1 MLRKELQKKM
11 QAVAMAAVVTLTTV
25 GAPATTFAGELP
37 EEVTAEDF
45 SDAGE
50 AVTEE
55 VTGDDFSDGEAVA
68 EQSSADENGVVEDVP
83 AVQAEESSE
92 GSTEDEQAKAQAYL
106 KENFI
111 DGSNKIITSGGTGV
125 TKSEDGLTYNV
136 ALTIPTSGYA
146 IRSMRLKYV
155 NTVYKTG
162 WYIDKDNPYV
172 GYKAPATNGS
182 RSITRPTAE
191 QGPYSFTAT
200 LKLFALDTDTTAI
213 NDGTATALATQNF
226 TIVLAPEKR
235 NYTVNIKPVNA
246 KTGEAIEGA
255 TVDIQKDWNSLTPGE
270 DGSYTLVEGSE
281 YTLTVTADGYDKYTQ
296 TFIPSASGDMEVKLS
311 PIVYRNTTFAVT
323 GNDGATITDADI
335 TVKEGWYTTLRPQE
349 DGSYKLQAGKEYK
362 YTITKDGY
370 KEASGSFTVPDEAG
384 DYTFPVT
391 LESNINPADQSAV
404 DAVKKAFDAE
414 FGTLRPVYGT
424 DSNIADM
431 VLAKVK
437 KYNLDVDVSN
447 VKVSLATSEDTDY
460 IGTDGTIHYV
470 KSDLN
475 SMGVYSKSLD
485 CTFKFTCNNAS
496 AVSESR
502 RVTVSWDQEYFRGK
516 MQAEADQLTW
526 DSIKG
531 NNASQEEVTS
541 DLTLPGCM
549 GTSMRNIWST
559 VTWESSDPEVISIQN
574 PSIDSPIYPRTGKIN
589 PKTEDTEVTLTAT
602 FKAND
607 TLLNEYIEKAD
618 SFGTI
623 TKTFEVTVKGSGSQA
638 PTEEELKA
646 ILDKYYTADQLKDF
660 TTQTQLDTAN
670 CTGDIQLP
678 RYTRIKDENG
688 EYVFNNKEIT
698 VTSSDANL
706 MKINGYRAAVD
717 LFAYDKDTTA
727 NLIVTFTREG
737 VTATK
742 EIPITVSVKDINEKL
757 DTEIAMMDYA
767 KAHYFDGI
775 KGDNADVDSITTNL
789 HAFQEMYLDN
799 EGKAVWVYT
808 ADDKTGAG
816 IITDDYFDDPWI
828 MEGQGYN
835 HFKSSNNAVIQ
846 HENLVVNRP
855 ESNTQITISSLL
867 SSEKYGQFAKD
878 HPDNAKLQK
887 LYKQEASV
895 TVTVKGTK
903 AESEALKAKIQEA
916 NTLLESITEGT
927 EAGQYPEGTKK
938 ALTEAIAAAQAVSDN
953 AEATEAQQTEA
964 ITALTEA
971 MKDCQDSR
979 IPQSAD
985 VTVIAATEANTSGK
999 TQALTV
1005 KATDAALYG
1014 YTKPESVQAE
1024 VTVLDALADLH
1035 AAMYGDAFKAA
1046 PEDYLV
1052 VSEQGWIN
1060 KVFGVTTASVGF
1072 FVNNKMPISADTG
1085 YGSTCNEAVLQS
1097 GDILNVVLYHDT
1109 TGWSDKYLY
1118 FDGIASDIMAKKD
1131 FTLNVKGFTAAWG
1144 DESVAQKDIT
1154 VELRDSEGK
1163 AAATGTTDEN
1173 GNVTLNVPA
1182 EGTYTAVITKTPYE
1196 YYIPVD
1202 AQIVAKAHEH
1212 SYTTWKKVSDAT
1224 VFAPEKQEST
1234 CDFCGEKTT
1243 KDGGKKLDPTVK
1255 LSKTTVALTL
1265 KQSETVKVSGLAKG
1279 DSVKGWTSSDK
1290 SIATVDKNGKITAT
1304 TKEGKATIT
1313 VTLASG
1319 KKAQIA
1325 VTVKET
1331 KHVYTKWTKVSSAT
1345 VFAPE
1350 KRQSTCNLCGR
1361 KITREFG
1368 TKLTPTVKLT
1378 KTTLTLKTKQSV
1390 TVKASGLA
1398 RGDSV
1403 KKWTSSNK
1411 SIATVDKNGKITA
1424 TAKEGKAT
1432 ITVTL
1437 ASGKTAKV
1445 AVTVKLIRTTKLT
1458 NVPKTLSITA
1468 GKKYTLKPVVTPS
1481 NSQEKVTYKSSNT
1494 KIATVSSQGAVT
1506 AVKAGSATITVQ
1518 SGKQK
1523 ATVKVT
1529 VKKAPALKSIKNVP
1543 GSKTIANGKTYTL
1556 KPQLY
1561 PSGAI
1566 AKITYTTSNKNVATV
1581 DSKGKIT
1588 AKKKGT
1594 AVITVK
1600 AGKFTAKCKVTVK

>member
-37 EEVTAEDF
+37 GELTAEAF
-45 SDAGE
+45 SDNGE

-55 VTGDDFSDGEAVA
+55 GTEDDFSDGETATG
-68 EQSSADENGVVEDVP
+68 QSSTGENEVVDVP
-83 AVQAEESSE
+83 AAQAEESSE

-191 QGPYSFTAT
+191 QGPYTFTAT

-213 NDGTATALATQNF
+213 NDGTATALATQDF
-226 TIVLAPEKR
+226 TIVLAPEKK

-255 TVDIQKDWNSLTPGE
+255 TVDIQKDWSSLTPAD

-281 YTLTVTADGYDKYTQ
+281 YTLTVTANGYDKYTQ
-296 TFIPSASGDMEVKLS
+296 TILPSASGDIEVKLS

-391 LESNINPADQSAV
+391 LQSNIDPADQAAV

-559 VTWESSDPEVISIQN
+559 VTWESSDPDVISIQN

-607 TLLNEYIEKAD
+607 ILLNEYIEKAD

-623 TKTFEVTVKGSGSQA
+623 TKTFKVTVKGSGSQA

-717 LFAYDKDTTA
+717 LFTYDKDTTA

-757 DTEIAMMDYA
+757 DAEIAMMDYA

-775 KGDNADVDSITTNL
+775 KGDNADADSITTNL

-799 EGKAVWVYT
+799 EGKAVWVYN

-816 IITDDYFDDPWI
+816 IITDDYFDNPWI

-878 HPDNAKLQK
+878 HLDNAKLQK

-903 AESEALKAKIQEA
+903 AEGEALKAKIQEA

-927 EAGQYPEGTKK
+927 EAGQYPEGTKD
-938 ALTEAIAAAQAVSDN
+938 ALSEAIKAAQAVSDN

-964 ITALTEA
+964 ITALAKA

-985 VTVIAATEANTSGK
+985 VTVIAGTEANTAGK

-1014 YTKPESVQAE
+1014 YVKPEKVQAE

-1052 VSEQGWIN
+1052 VNESGWIS
-1060 KVFGVTTASVGF
+1060 KAFGVTTANVSF
-1072 FVNNKMPISADTG
+1072 FVNNKMPLGDSG
-1085 YGSTCNEAVLQS
+1085 YGSMCNEAVLNS
-1097 GDILNVVLYHDT
+1097 GDVLNVFFYNDT
-1109 TGWSDKYLY
+1109 AGYSDEYLY
-1118 FDGIASDIMAKKD
+1118 FDSIACDIMVKKD
-1131 FTLNVKGFTAAWG
+1131 FILNVKGFKAAWG
-1144 DESVAQKDIT
+1144 EEASAQKDIT

-1163 AAATGTTDEN
+1163 TVATGTTDEN
-1173 GNVTLNVPA
+1173 GNVTLNAPA
-1182 EGTYTAVITKTPYE
+1182 EGTYTAAIVKTPYE

-1202 AQIVAKAHEH
+1202 AKVVAKAHEH
-1212 SYTTWKKVSDAT
+1212 SYTTWKKVSSAT

-1243 KDGGKKLDPTVK
+1243 KTVGEKLTPTVK
-1255 LSKTTVALTL
+1255 LTATKLALKT
-1265 KQSETVKVSGLAKG
+1265 KQSVTVRATGLAKG
-1279 DSVKGWTSSDK
+1279 DYVKSWTSSKK
-1290 SIATVDKNGKITAT
+1290 SVATVDKNGKITAT
-1304 TKEGKATIT
+1304 SKEGT
-1313 VTLASG
+1313 
-1319 KKAQIA
+1319 A
-1325 VTVKET
+1325 V
-1331 KHVYTKWTKVSSAT
+1331 
-1345 VFAPE
+1345 
-1350 KRQSTCNLCGR
+1350 
-1361 KITREFG
+1361 
-1368 TKLTPTVKLT
+1368 
-1378 KTTLTLKTKQSV
+1378 
-1390 TVKASGLA
+1390 
-1398 RGDSV
+1398 
-1403 KKWTSSNK
+1403 
-1411 SIATVDKNGKITA
+1411 
-1424 TAKEGKAT
+1424 

-1445 AVTVKLIRTTKLT
+1445 TVTVKMIRTTKLT
-1458 NVPKTLSITA
+1458 KVPKTLSLTT

-1494 KIATVSSQGAVT
+1494 KIATVSSTGVIT
-1506 AVKAGSATITVQ
+1506 AKKVGKVTITVQ

-1523 ATVKVT
+1523 ATVTLT
-1529 VKKAPALKSIKNVP
+1529 VKKAPALKAIKNVP
-1543 GSKTIANGKTYTL
+1543 TKKTITKGKTYTL

-1566 AKITYTTSNKNVATV
+1566 AKITYTTSNKSIATV

>member
-37 EEVTAEDF
+37 GELTAEAF
-45 SDAGE
+45 SDNGE

-55 VTGDDFSDGEAVA
+55 VTEDDFSDGETAA
-68 EQSSADENGVVEDVP
+68 GQSSAGENEVVDVP
-83 AVQAEESSE
+83 AAQAEESSE

-191 QGPYSFTAT
+191 QGPYTFTAT

-213 NDGTATALATQNF
+213 NDGTATALATQDF
-226 TIVLAPEKR
+226 TIVLAPEKK

-255 TVDIQKDWNSLTPGE
+255 TVDIQKDWSSLTPAD

-296 TFIPSASGDMEVKLS
+296 TILPSASGDIEVKLS

-391 LESNINPADQSAV
+391 LQSNIDPADQAAV

-559 VTWESSDPEVISIQN
+559 VTWESSDPDVISIQN
-574 PSIDSPIYPRTGKIN
+574 PSIDSPIYPRTGKIS

-602 FKAND
+602 FRAND
-607 TLLNEYIEKAD
+607 ILLNEYIEKAD

-623 TKTFEVTVKGSGSQA
+623 TKTFKVTVKGSGSQA

-717 LFAYDKDTTA
+717 LFTYDKDTTA

-757 DTEIAMMDYA
+757 DAEIAMMDYA

-775 KGDNADVDSITTNL
+775 KGDNADADSITTNL

-799 EGKAVWVYT
+799 EGKAVWVYN

-878 HPDNAKLQK
+878 HLDNAKLQK

-903 AESEALKAKIQEA
+903 AEGEALKAKIQEA

-927 EAGQYPEGTKK
+927 EAGQYPEGTKD
-938 ALTEAIAAAQAVSDN
+938 ALSEAIKAAQAVSDN

-964 ITALTEA
+964 ITALAKA

-985 VTVIAATEANTSGK
+985 VTVIAGTEANTAGK

-1014 YTKPESVQAE
+1014 YVKPEKVQAE

-1052 VSEQGWIN
+1052 VNESGWIS
-1060 KVFGVTTASVGF
+1060 KAFGVTTANVSF
-1072 FVNNKMPISADTG
+1072 FVNNKMPLGDSG
-1085 YGSTCNEAVLQS
+1085 YGSMCNEAVLNS
-1097 GDILNVVLYHDT
+1097 GDVLNVFFYNDT
-1109 TGWSDKYLY
+1109 AGYSDEYLY
-1118 FDGIASDIMAKKD
+1118 FDSIACDIMAKKD
-1131 FTLNVKGFTAAWG
+1131 FILNVKGFKAAWG
-1144 DESVAQKDIT
+1144 EEASAQKDIT

-1163 AAATGTTDEN
+1163 TVATGTTDEN
-1173 GNVTLNVPA
+1173 GNVTLNAPA
-1182 EGTYTAVITKTPYE
+1182 EGTYTAAIVKTPYE

-1202 AQIVAKAHEH
+1202 AKVVAKAHEH
-1212 SYTTWKKVSDAT
+1212 SYTTWKKVSSAT

-1243 KDGGKKLDPTVK
+1243 KTVGEKLTPTVK
-1255 LSKTTVALTL
+1255 LTATKLALKT
-1265 KQSETVKVSGLAKG
+1265 KQSVTVRATGLAKG
-1279 DSVKGWTSSDK
+1279 DYVKSWTSSKK
-1290 SIATVDKNGKITAT
+1290 SVATVDKNGKITAT
-1304 TKEGKATIT
+1304 SKEGT
-1313 VTLASG
+1313 
-1319 KKAQIA
+1319 A
-1325 VTVKET
+1325 V
-1331 KHVYTKWTKVSSAT
+1331 
-1345 VFAPE
+1345 
-1350 KRQSTCNLCGR
+1350 
-1361 KITREFG
+1361 
-1368 TKLTPTVKLT
+1368 
-1378 KTTLTLKTKQSV
+1378 
-1390 TVKASGLA
+1390 
-1398 RGDSV
+1398 
-1403 KKWTSSNK
+1403 
-1411 SIATVDKNGKITA
+1411 
-1424 TAKEGKAT
+1424 

-1445 AVTVKLIRTTKLT
+1445 TVTVKMIRTTKLT
-1458 NVPKTLSITA
+1458 KVPKTLSLTT

-1494 KIATVSSQGAVT
+1494 KIATVSSTGVIT
-1506 AVKAGSATITVQ
+1506 AKKVGKVTITVQ

-1523 ATVKVT
+1523 ATVTLT
-1529 VKKAPALKSIKNVP
+1529 VKKAPALKAIKNVP
-1543 GSKTIANGKTYTL
+1543 PKKTITKGKTYTL

-1566 AKITYTTSNKNVATV
+1566 AKITYTSSNKSVATV

>member
-37 EEVTAEDF
+37 GELTAEAF
-45 SDAGE
+45 SDNGE

-55 VTGDDFSDGEAVA
+55 VTEDDFSDGETAA
-68 EQSSADENGVVEDVP
+68 GQSSAGENEVVDVP
-83 AVQAEESSE
+83 AAQAEESSE

-191 QGPYSFTAT
+191 QGPYTFTAT

-213 NDGTATALATQNF
+213 NDGTATALATQDF
-226 TIVLAPEKR
+226 TIVLAPEKK

-246 KTGEAIEGA
+246 KTEEAIEGA
-255 TVDIQKDWNSLTPGE
+255 TVDIQKDWSSLTPAD

-296 TFIPSASGDMEVKLS
+296 TILPSASGDIEVKLS

-391 LESNINPADQSAV
+391 LQSNIDPADQAAV

-414 FGTLRPVYGT
+414 FGTLRPIYGT

-559 VTWESSDPEVISIQN
+559 VTWESSDPDVISIQN

-602 FKAND
+602 FRAND
-607 TLLNEYIEKAD
+607 ILLNEYIEKAD

-623 TKTFEVTVKGSGSQA
+623 TKTFKVTVKGSGSQA

-717 LFAYDKDTTA
+717 LFTYDKDTTA

-757 DTEIAMMDYA
+757 DAEIAMMDYA

-775 KGDNADVDSITTNL
+775 KGDNADADSITTNL

-799 EGKAVWVYT
+799 EGKAVWVYN

-878 HPDNAKLQK
+878 HLDNAKLQK

-903 AESEALKAKIQEA
+903 AEGEALKAKIQEA

-927 EAGQYPEGTKK
+927 EAGQYPEGTKD
-938 ALTEAIAAAQAVSDN
+938 ALSEAIKAAQAVSDN

-964 ITALTEA
+964 ITALAKA

-985 VTVIAATEANTSGK
+985 VTVIAGTEANTAGK

-1014 YTKPESVQAE
+1014 YVKPEKVQAE

-1052 VSEQGWIN
+1052 VNESGLIS
-1060 KVFGVTTASVGF
+1060 KAFGVTTANVSF
-1072 FVNNKMPISADTG
+1072 FVNNKMPLGDSG
-1085 YGSTCNEAVLQS
+1085 YGSMCNEAVLNS
-1097 GDILNVVLYHDT
+1097 GDVLNVFFYNDT
-1109 TGWSDKYLY
+1109 AGYSDEYLY
-1118 FDGIASDIMAKKD
+1118 FDSIACDIMAKKD
-1131 FTLNVKGFTAAWG
+1131 FILNVKGFKAAWG
-1144 DESVAQKDIT
+1144 EEASAQKDIT

-1163 AAATGTTDEN
+1163 TVATGTTDEN
-1173 GNVTLNVPA
+1173 GNVTLNAPA
-1182 EGTYTAVITKTPYE
+1182 EGTYTAAIVKTPYE

-1202 AQIVAKAHEH
+1202 AKVVAKAHEH
-1212 SYTTWKKVSDAT
+1212 SYTTWKKVSSAT

-1243 KDGGKKLDPTVK
+1243 KTVGEKLTPTVK
-1255 LSKTTVALTL
+1255 LTATKLALKT
-1265 KQSETVKVSGLAKG
+1265 KQSVTVRATGLAKG
-1279 DSVKGWTSSDK
+1279 DYVKSWTSSKK
-1290 SIATVDKNGKITAT
+1290 SVATVDKNGKITAT
-1304 TKEGKATIT
+1304 SKEGTAVIT
-1313 VTLASG
+1313 VTLAS
-1319 KKAQIA
+1319 K
-1325 VTVKET
+1325 
-1331 KHVYTKWTKVSSAT
+1331 
-1345 VFAPE
+1345 
-1350 KRQSTCNLCGR
+1350 
-1361 KITREFG
+1361 
-1368 TKLTPTVKLT
+1368 
-1378 KTTLTLKTKQSV
+1378 
-1390 TVKASGLA
+1390 
-1398 RGDSV
+1398 
-1403 KKWTSSNK
+1403 
-1411 SIATVDKNGKITA
+1411 
-1424 TAKEGKAT
+1424 
-1432 ITVTL
+1432 
-1437 ASGKTAKV
+1437 KTAKV
-1445 AVTVKLIRTTKLT
+1445 TVTVKMIRTTKLT
-1458 NVPKTLSITA
+1458 KVPKTLSLTT

-1494 KIATVSSQGAVT
+1494 KIATVSSTGVIT
-1506 AVKAGSATITVQ
+1506 AKKVGKVTITVQ

-1523 ATVKVT
+1523 ATVTLT
-1529 VKKAPALKSIKNVP
+1529 VKKAPALKAIKNVP
-1543 GSKTIANGKTYTL
+1543 TKKTITKGKTYTL

-1566 AKITYTTSNKNVATV
+1566 AKITYTSSNKSVATV

>member
-37 EEVTAEDF
+37 GELTAEAF
-45 SDAGE
+45 SDNGE

-55 VTGDDFSDGEAVA
+55 VTEDDFSDGETAA
-68 EQSSADENGVVEDVP
+68 GQSSAGENEVVDVP
-83 AVQAEESSE
+83 AAQAEESSE

-191 QGPYSFTAT
+191 QGPYTFTAT

-213 NDGTATALATQNF
+213 NDGTVTALATQDF
-226 TIVLAPEKR
+226 TIVLAPEKK

-255 TVDIQKDWNSLTPGE
+255 TVDIQKDWSSLTPAD

-296 TFIPSASGDMEVKLS
+296 TILPSASGDIEVKLS

-370 KEASGSFTVPDEAG
+370 KEASRSFTVPDEAG

-391 LESNINPADQSAV
+391 LQSNIDPADQAAV

-414 FGTLRPVYGT
+414 FGTLRPIYGT

-559 VTWESSDPEVISIQN
+559 VTWESSDPDVISIQN

-602 FKAND
+602 FRAND
-607 TLLNEYIEKAD
+607 ILLNEYIEKAD

-623 TKTFEVTVKGSGSQA
+623 TKTFKVTVKGSGSQA

-717 LFAYDKDTTA
+717 LFTYDKDTTA

-757 DTEIAMMDYA
+757 DAEIAMMDYA

-775 KGDNADVDSITTNL
+775 KGDNADADSITTNL

-799 EGKAVWVYT
+799 EGKAVWVYN

-878 HPDNAKLQK
+878 HLDNAKLQK

-903 AESEALKAKIQEA
+903 AEGEALKAKIQEA

-927 EAGQYPEGTKK
+927 EAGQYPEGTKD
-938 ALTEAIAAAQAVSDN
+938 ALSEAIKAAQAVSDN

-964 ITALTEA
+964 ITALAKA

-985 VTVIAATEANTSGK
+985 VTVIAGTEANTAGK

-1014 YTKPESVQAE
+1014 YVKPEKVQAE

-1052 VSEQGWIN
+1052 VNESGLIS
-1060 KVFGVTTASVGF
+1060 KAFGVTTANVSF
-1072 FVNNKMPISADTG
+1072 FVNNKMPLGDSG
-1085 YGSTCNEAVLQS
+1085 YGSMCNEAVLNS
-1097 GDILNVVLYHDT
+1097 GDVLNVFFYNDT
-1109 TGWSDKYLY
+1109 AGYSDEYLY
-1118 FDGIASDIMAKKD
+1118 FDSIACDIMAKKD
-1131 FTLNVKGFTAAWG
+1131 FILNVKGFKAAWG
-1144 DESVAQKDIT
+1144 EEASAQKDIT

-1163 AAATGTTDEN
+1163 TVATGTTDEN
-1173 GNVTLNVPA
+1173 GNVTLNAPA
-1182 EGTYTAVITKTPYE
+1182 EGTYTAAIVKTPYE

-1202 AQIVAKAHEH
+1202 AKVVAKAHEH
-1212 SYTTWKKVSDAT
+1212 SYTTWKKVSSAT

-1243 KDGGKKLDPTVK
+1243 KTVGEKLTPTVK
-1255 LSKTTVALTL
+1255 LTATKLALKT
-1265 KQSETVKVSGLAKG
+1265 KQSVTVRATGLAKG
-1279 DSVKGWTSSDK
+1279 DYVKSWTSSKK
-1290 SIATVDKNGKITAT
+1290 SVATVDKNGKITAT
-1304 TKEGKATIT
+1304 SKEGTAVIT
-1313 VTLASG
+1313 VTLAS
-1319 KKAQIA
+1319 K
-1325 VTVKET
+1325 
-1331 KHVYTKWTKVSSAT
+1331 
-1345 VFAPE
+1345 
-1350 KRQSTCNLCGR
+1350 
-1361 KITREFG
+1361 
-1368 TKLTPTVKLT
+1368 
-1378 KTTLTLKTKQSV
+1378 
-1390 TVKASGLA
+1390 
-1398 RGDSV
+1398 
-1403 KKWTSSNK
+1403 
-1411 SIATVDKNGKITA
+1411 
-1424 TAKEGKAT
+1424 
-1432 ITVTL
+1432 
-1437 ASGKTAKV
+1437 KTAKV
-1445 AVTVKLIRTTKLT
+1445 TVTVKMIRTTKLT
-1458 NVPKTLSITA
+1458 KVPKTLSLTT

-1494 KIATVSSQGAVT
+1494 KIATVSSTGVIT
-1506 AVKAGSATITVQ
+1506 AKKVGKVTITVQ

-1523 ATVKVT
+1523 ATVTLT
-1529 VKKAPALKSIKNVP
+1529 VKKAPALKAIKNVP
-1543 GSKTIANGKTYTL
+1543 TKKTITKGKTYTL

-1566 AKITYTTSNKNVATV
+1566 AKITYTTSNKSIATV

>member
-37 EEVTAEDF
+37 GELTAEAF
-45 SDAGE
+45 SDNGE

-55 VTGDDFSDGEAVA
+55 VTEDDFSDGETAA
-68 EQSSADENGVVEDVP
+68 GQSSAGENEVVDVP
-83 AVQAEESSE
+83 AAQAEESSE

-191 QGPYSFTAT
+191 QGPYTFTAT

-213 NDGTATALATQNF
+213 NDGTATALATQDF
-226 TIVLAPEKR
+226 TIVLAPEKK

-255 TVDIQKDWNSLTPGE
+255 TVDIQKDWSSLTPAD

-296 TFIPSASGDMEVKLS
+296 TILPSASGDIEVKLS

-370 KEASGSFTVPDEAG
+370 KEASRSFTVPDEAG

-391 LESNINPADQSAV
+391 LQSNIDPADQAAV

-414 FGTLRPVYGT
+414 FGTLRPIYGT

-559 VTWESSDPEVISIQN
+559 VTWESSDPDVISIQN

-602 FKAND
+602 FRAND
-607 TLLNEYIEKAD
+607 ILLNEYIEKAD

-623 TKTFEVTVKGSGSQA
+623 TKTFKVTVKGSGSQA

-717 LFAYDKDTTA
+717 LFTYDKDTTA

-757 DTEIAMMDYA
+757 DAEIAMMDYA

-775 KGDNADVDSITTNL
+775 KGDNADADSITTNL

-799 EGKAVWVYT
+799 EGKAVWVYN

-878 HPDNAKLQK
+878 HLDNAKLQK

-903 AESEALKAKIQEA
+903 AEGEALKAKIQEA

-927 EAGQYPEGTKK
+927 EAGQYPEGTKD
-938 ALTEAIAAAQAVSDN
+938 ALSEAIKAAQAVSDN

-964 ITALTEA
+964 ITALAKA

-985 VTVIAATEANTSGK
+985 VTVIAGTEANTAGK

-1014 YTKPESVQAE
+1014 YVKPEKVQAE

-1052 VSEQGWIN
+1052 VNESGLIS
-1060 KVFGVTTASVGF
+1060 KAFGVTTANVSF
-1072 FVNNKMPISADTG
+1072 FVNNKMPLGDSG
-1085 YGSTCNEAVLQS
+1085 YGSMCNEAVLNS
-1097 GDILNVVLYHDT
+1097 GDVLNVFFYNDT
-1109 TGWSDKYLY
+1109 AGYSDEYLY
-1118 FDGIASDIMAKKD
+1118 FDSIACDIMAKKD
-1131 FTLNVKGFTAAWG
+1131 FILNVKGFKAAWG
-1144 DESVAQKDIT
+1144 EEASAQKDIT

-1163 AAATGTTDEN
+1163 TVATGTTDEN
-1173 GNVTLNVPA
+1173 GNVTLNAPA
-1182 EGTYTAVITKTPYE
+1182 EGTYTAAIVKTPYE

-1202 AQIVAKAHEH
+1202 AKVVAKAHEH
-1212 SYTTWKKVSDAT
+1212 SYTTWKKVSSAT

-1243 KDGGKKLDPTVK
+1243 KTVGEKLTPTVK
-1255 LSKTTVALTL
+1255 LTATKLALKT
-1265 KQSETVKVSGLAKG
+1265 KQSVTVRATGLAKG
-1279 DSVKGWTSSDK
+1279 DYVKSWTSSKK
-1290 SIATVDKNGKITAT
+1290 SVATVDKNGKITAT
-1304 TKEGKATIT
+1304 SKEGTAVIT
-1313 VTLASG
+1313 VTLAS
-1319 KKAQIA
+1319 K
-1325 VTVKET
+1325 
-1331 KHVYTKWTKVSSAT
+1331 
-1345 VFAPE
+1345 
-1350 KRQSTCNLCGR
+1350 
-1361 KITREFG
+1361 
-1368 TKLTPTVKLT
+1368 
-1378 KTTLTLKTKQSV
+1378 
-1390 TVKASGLA
+1390 
-1398 RGDSV
+1398 
-1403 KKWTSSNK
+1403 
-1411 SIATVDKNGKITA
+1411 
-1424 TAKEGKAT
+1424 
-1432 ITVTL
+1432 
-1437 ASGKTAKV
+1437 KTAKV
-1445 AVTVKLIRTTKLT
+1445 TVTVKMIRTTKLT
-1458 NVPKTLSITA
+1458 KVPKTLSLTT

-1494 KIATVSSQGAVT
+1494 KIATVSSTGVIT
-1506 AVKAGSATITVQ
+1506 AKKVGKVTITVQ

-1523 ATVKVT
+1523 ATVTLT
-1529 VKKAPALKSIKNVP
+1529 VKKAPALKAIKNVP
-1543 GSKTIANGKTYTL
+1543 TKKTITKGKTYTL

-1566 AKITYTTSNKNVATV
+1566 AKITYTTSNKSIATV

>member
-37 EEVTAEDF
+37 GELTAEAF
-45 SDAGE
+45 SDNGE

-55 VTGDDFSDGEAVA
+55 VTEDDFSDGETAA
-68 EQSSADENGVVEDVP
+68 GQSSAGENEVVDVP
-83 AVQAEESSE
+83 AAQAEESSE

-111 DGSNKIITSGGTGV
+111 AGSNKIITSGGTGV

-191 QGPYSFTAT
+191 QGPYTFTAT

-213 NDGTATALATQNF
+213 NDGTATALATQDF
-226 TIVLAPEKR
+226 TIVLAPEKK

-255 TVDIQKDWNSLTPGE
+255 TVDIQKDWSSLTPAD

-296 TFIPSASGDMEVKLS
+296 TILPSASGDIEVKLS

-391 LESNINPADQSAV
+391 LQSNIDPADQAAV

-414 FGTLRPVYGT
+414 FGTLRPIYGT

-559 VTWESSDPEVISIQN
+559 VTWESSDPDVISIQN

-589 PKTEDTEVTLTAT
+589 PKTEDAEVTLTAT
-602 FKAND
+602 FRAND
-607 TLLNEYIEKAD
+607 ILLNEYIEKAD

-623 TKTFEVTVKGSGSQA
+623 TKTFKVTVKGSGSQA

-717 LFAYDKDTTA
+717 LFTYDKDTTA

-757 DTEIAMMDYA
+757 DAEIAMMDYA

-775 KGDNADVDSITTNL
+775 KGDNADADSITTNL

-799 EGKAVWVYT
+799 EGKAVWVYN

-878 HPDNAKLQK
+878 HLDNAKLQK

-903 AESEALKAKIQEA
+903 AEGEALKAKIQEA

-927 EAGQYPEGTKK
+927 EAGQYPEGTKD
-938 ALTEAIAAAQAVSDN
+938 ALSEAIKAAQAVSDN

-964 ITALTEA
+964 ITALAKA

-985 VTVIAATEANTSGK
+985 VTVIAGTEANTAGK

-1014 YTKPESVQAE
+1014 YVKPEKVQAE

-1052 VSEQGWIN
+1052 VNESGLIS
-1060 KVFGVTTASVGF
+1060 KAFGVTTANVSF
-1072 FVNNKMPISADTG
+1072 FVNNKMPLGDSG
-1085 YGSTCNEAVLQS
+1085 YGSMCNEAVLNS
-1097 GDILNVVLYHDT
+1097 GDVLNVFFYNDT
-1109 TGWSDKYLY
+1109 AGYSDEYLY
-1118 FDGIASDIMAKKD
+1118 FDSIACDIMAKKD
-1131 FTLNVKGFTAAWG
+1131 FILNVKGFKAAWG
-1144 DESVAQKDIT
+1144 EEASAQKDIT

-1163 AAATGTTDEN
+1163 TVATGTTDEN
-1173 GNVTLNVPA
+1173 GNVTLNAPA
-1182 EGTYTAVITKTPYE
+1182 EGTYTAAIVKTPYE

-1202 AQIVAKAHEH
+1202 AKVVAKAHEH
-1212 SYTTWKKVSDAT
+1212 SYTTWKKVSSAT

-1243 KDGGKKLDPTVK
+1243 KTVGEKLTPTVK
-1255 LSKTTVALTL
+1255 LTATKLALKT
-1265 KQSETVKVSGLAKG
+1265 KQSVTVRATGLAKG
-1279 DSVKGWTSSDK
+1279 DYVKSWTSSKK
-1290 SIATVDKNGKITAT
+1290 SVATVDKNGKITAT
-1304 TKEGKATIT
+1304 SKEGTAVIT
-1313 VTLASG
+1313 VTLAS
-1319 KKAQIA
+1319 K
-1325 VTVKET
+1325 
-1331 KHVYTKWTKVSSAT
+1331 
-1345 VFAPE
+1345 
-1350 KRQSTCNLCGR
+1350 
-1361 KITREFG
+1361 
-1368 TKLTPTVKLT
+1368 
-1378 KTTLTLKTKQSV
+1378 
-1390 TVKASGLA
+1390 
-1398 RGDSV
+1398 
-1403 KKWTSSNK
+1403 
-1411 SIATVDKNGKITA
+1411 
-1424 TAKEGKAT
+1424 
-1432 ITVTL
+1432 
-1437 ASGKTAKV
+1437 KTAKV
-1445 AVTVKLIRTTKLT
+1445 TVTVKMIRTTKLT
-1458 NVPKTLSITA
+1458 KVPKTLSLTT

-1494 KIATVSSQGAVT
+1494 KIATVSSTGVIT
-1506 AVKAGSATITVQ
+1506 AKKVGKVTITVQ

-1523 ATVKVT
+1523 ATVTLT
-1529 VKKAPALKSIKNVP
+1529 VKKAPALKAIKNVP
-1543 GSKTIANGKTYTL
+1543 TKKTITKGKTYTL

-1566 AKITYTTSNKNVATV
+1566 AKITYTTSNKSIATV

>member
-37 EEVTAEDF
+37 GELTAEAF
-45 SDAGE
+45 SDNGE

-55 VTGDDFSDGEAVA
+55 VTEDDFSDGETAA
-68 EQSSADENGVVEDVP
+68 GQSSAGENEVVDVP
-83 AVQAEESSE
+83 AAQAEESSE

-191 QGPYSFTAT
+191 QGPYTFTAT

-213 NDGTATALATQNF
+213 NDGTATALATQDF
-226 TIVLAPEKR
+226 TIVLAPEKK

-255 TVDIQKDWNSLTPGE
+255 TVDIQKDWSSLTPAD

-296 TFIPSASGDMEVKLS
+296 TILPSASGDIEVKLS

-391 LESNINPADQSAV
+391 LQSNIDPADQAAV

-559 VTWESSDPEVISIQN
+559 VTWESSDPDVISIQN

-607 TLLNEYIEKAD
+607 ILLNEYIEKAD

-623 TKTFEVTVKGSGSQA
+623 TKTFKVTVKGSGSQA

-717 LFAYDKDTTA
+717 LFTYDKDTTA

-757 DTEIAMMDYA
+757 DAEIAMMDYA

-775 KGDNADVDSITTNL
+775 KGDNADADSITTNL

-799 EGKAVWVYT
+799 EGKAVWVYN

-816 IITDDYFDDPWI
+816 IITDDYFDNPWI

-878 HPDNAKLQK
+878 HLDNAKLQK

-903 AESEALKAKIQEA
+903 AEGEALKAKIQEA

-927 EAGQYPEGTKK
+927 EAGQYPEGTKD
-938 ALTEAIAAAQAVSDN
+938 ALSEAIKAAQAVSDN

-964 ITALTEA
+964 ITALAKA

-985 VTVIAATEANTSGK
+985 VTVIAGTEANTAGK

-1014 YTKPESVQAE
+1014 YVKPEKVQAE

-1052 VSEQGWIN
+1052 VNESGWIS
-1060 KVFGVTTASVGF
+1060 KAFGVTTANVSF
-1072 FVNNKMPISADTG
+1072 FVNNKMPLGDSG
-1085 YGSTCNEAVLQS
+1085 YGSMCNEAVLNS
-1097 GDILNVVLYHDT
+1097 GDVLNVFFYNDT
-1109 TGWSDKYLY
+1109 AGYSDEYLY
-1118 FDGIASDIMAKKD
+1118 FDSIACDIMAKKD
-1131 FTLNVKGFTAAWG
+1131 FILNVKGFKAAWG
-1144 DESVAQKDIT
+1144 EEASAQKDIT

-1163 AAATGTTDEN
+1163 TVATGTTDEN
-1173 GNVTLNVPA
+1173 GNVTLNAPA
-1182 EGTYTAVITKTPYE
+1182 EGTYTAAIVKTPYE

-1202 AQIVAKAHEH
+1202 AKVVAKAHEH
-1212 SYTTWKKVSDAT
+1212 SYTTWKKVSSAT

-1243 KDGGKKLDPTVK
+1243 KTVGEKLTPTVK
-1255 LSKTTVALTL
+1255 LTATKLALKT
-1265 KQSETVKVSGLAKG
+1265 KQSVTVRATGLAKG
-1279 DSVKGWTSSDK
+1279 DYVKSWISSKKSV
-1290 SIATVDKNGKITAT
+1290 ATVDKNGKITAT
-1304 TKEGKATIT
+1304 SKEGT
-1313 VTLASG
+1313 
-1319 KKAQIA
+1319 A
-1325 VTVKET
+1325 V
-1331 KHVYTKWTKVSSAT
+1331 
-1345 VFAPE
+1345 
-1350 KRQSTCNLCGR
+1350 
-1361 KITREFG
+1361 
-1368 TKLTPTVKLT
+1368 
-1378 KTTLTLKTKQSV
+1378 
-1390 TVKASGLA
+1390 
-1398 RGDSV
+1398 
-1403 KKWTSSNK
+1403 
-1411 SIATVDKNGKITA
+1411 
-1424 TAKEGKAT
+1424 

-1445 AVTVKLIRTTKLT
+1445 TVTVKMIRTTKLT
-1458 NVPKTLSITA
+1458 KVPKTLSLTT

-1481 NSQEKVTYKSSNT
+1481 NSQEKITYKSSNT
-1494 KIATVSSQGAVT
+1494 KIATVSSTGVIT
-1506 AVKAGSATITVQ
+1506 AKKVGKVTITVQ

-1523 ATVKVT
+1523 ATVTLT
-1529 VKKAPALKSIKNVP
+1529 VKKAPALKAIKNVP
-1543 GSKTIANGKTYTL
+1543 TKKTITKGKTYTL

-1566 AKITYTTSNKNVATV
+1566 AKITYTTSNKSIATV

>member
-37 EEVTAEDF
+37 GELTAEAF
-45 SDAGE
+45 SDNGE

-55 VTGDDFSDGEAVA
+55 VTEDDFSDGETAA
-68 EQSSADENGVVEDVP
+68 GQSSAGENEVVDVP
-83 AVQAEESSE
+83 AAQAEESSE

-191 QGPYSFTAT
+191 QGPYTFTAT

-213 NDGTATALATQNF
+213 NDGTATALATQDF
-226 TIVLAPEKR
+226 TIVLAPEKK

-255 TVDIQKDWNSLTPGE
+255 TVDIQKDWSSLTPAD

-296 TFIPSASGDMEVKLS
+296 TILPSASGDIEVKLS

-391 LESNINPADQSAV
+391 LQSNIDPADQAAV

-559 VTWESSDPEVISIQN
+559 VTWESSDPDVISIQN

-607 TLLNEYIEKAD
+607 ILLNEYIEKAD

-623 TKTFEVTVKGSGSQA
+623 TKTFKVTVKGSGSQA

-717 LFAYDKDTTA
+717 LFTYDKDTTA

-757 DTEIAMMDYA
+757 DAEIAMMDYA

-775 KGDNADVDSITTNL
+775 KGDNADADSIT
-789 HAFQEMYLDN
+789 AFQEMYLDN
-799 EGKAVWVYT
+799 EGKAVWVYN

-878 HPDNAKLQK
+878 HLDNAKLQK

-903 AESEALKAKIQEA
+903 AEGEALKAKIQEA

-927 EAGQYPEGTKK
+927 EAGQYPEGTKD
-938 ALTEAIAAAQAVSDN
+938 ALSEAIKAAQAVSDN

-964 ITALTEA
+964 ITALAKA

-985 VTVIAATEANTSGK
+985 VTVIAGTEANTAGK

-1014 YTKPESVQAE
+1014 YVKPEKVQAE

-1052 VSEQGWIN
+1052 VNESGLIS
-1060 KVFGVTTASVGF
+1060 KAFGVTTANISF
-1072 FVNNKMPISADTG
+1072 FVNNKMPLGDSG
-1085 YGSTCNEAVLQS
+1085 YGSMCNEAVLNS
-1097 GDILNVVLYHDT
+1097 GDVLNVFFYNDT
-1109 TGWSDKYLY
+1109 AGYSDEYLY
-1118 FDGIASDIMAKKD
+1118 FDSIACDIMAKKD
-1131 FTLNVKGFTAAWG
+1131 FILNVKGFKAAWG
-1144 DESVAQKDIT
+1144 EEASAQKDIT

-1163 AAATGTTDEN
+1163 TVATGTTDEN
-1173 GNVTLNVPA
+1173 GNVTLNAPA
-1182 EGTYTAVITKTPYE
+1182 EGTYTAAIVKTPYE

-1202 AQIVAKAHEH
+1202 AKVVAKAHEH
-1212 SYTTWKKVSDAT
+1212 SYTTWKKVSSAT

-1243 KDGGKKLDPTVK
+1243 KTVGEKLTPTVK
-1255 LSKTTVALTL
+1255 LTATKLALKT
-1265 KQSETVKVSGLAKG
+1265 KQSVTVRATGLAKG
-1279 DSVKGWTSSDK
+1279 DYVKSWTSSKK
-1290 SIATVDKNGKITAT
+1290 SVATVDKNGKITAT
-1304 TKEGKATIT
+1304 SKEGTAVIT
-1313 VTLASG
+1313 VTLAS
-1319 KKAQIA
+1319 K
-1325 VTVKET
+1325 
-1331 KHVYTKWTKVSSAT
+1331 
-1345 VFAPE
+1345 
-1350 KRQSTCNLCGR
+1350 
-1361 KITREFG
+1361 
-1368 TKLTPTVKLT
+1368 
-1378 KTTLTLKTKQSV
+1378 
-1390 TVKASGLA
+1390 
-1398 RGDSV
+1398 
-1403 KKWTSSNK
+1403 
-1411 SIATVDKNGKITA
+1411 
-1424 TAKEGKAT
+1424 
-1432 ITVTL
+1432 
-1437 ASGKTAKV
+1437 KTAKV
-1445 AVTVKLIRTTKLT
+1445 TVTVKMIRTTKLT
-1458 NVPKTLSITA
+1458 KVPKTLSLTT

-1494 KIATVSSQGAVT
+1494 KIATVSSTGVIT
-1506 AVKAGSATITVQ
+1506 AKKVGKVTITVQ

-1523 ATVKVT
+1523 ATVTLT
-1529 VKKAPALKSIKNVP
+1529 VKKAPALKVIKNVP
-1543 GSKTIANGKTYTL
+1543 TKKTITKGKTYTL

-1566 AKITYTTSNKNVATV
+1566 AKITYTTSNKSIATV

>member
-1 MLRKELQKKM
+1 M

-37 EEVTAEDF
+37 GELTAEAF
-45 SDAGE
+45 SDNGE

-55 VTGDDFSDGEAVA
+55 VTEDDFSDGETAA
-68 EQSSADENGVVEDVP
+68 GQSSAGENEVVDVP
-83 AVQAEESSE
+83 AAQAEESSE

-191 QGPYSFTAT
+191 QGPYTFTAT

-213 NDGTATALATQNF
+213 NDGTATALATQDF
-226 TIVLAPEKR
+226 TIVLAPEKK

-255 TVDIQKDWNSLTPGE
+255 TVDIQKDWSSLTPAD

-296 TFIPSASGDMEVKLS
+296 TILPSASGDIEVKLS

-391 LESNINPADQSAV
+391 LQSNIDPADQAAV

-414 FGTLRPVYGT
+414 FGTLRPIYGT

-559 VTWESSDPEVISIQN
+559 VTWESSDPDVISIQN

-602 FKAND
+602 FRAND
-607 TLLNEYIEKAD
+607 ILLNEYIEKAD

-623 TKTFEVTVKGSGSQA
+623 TKTFKVTVKGSGSQA

-717 LFAYDKDTTA
+717 LFTYDKDTTA

-757 DTEIAMMDYA
+757 DAEIAMMDYA

-775 KGDNADVDSITTNL
+775 KGDNADADSITTNL

-799 EGKAVWVYT
+799 EGKAVWVYN

-878 HPDNAKLQK
+878 HLDNAKLQK

-903 AESEALKAKIQEA
+903 AEGEALKAKIQEA

-927 EAGQYPEGTKK
+927 EAGQYPEGTKD
-938 ALTEAIAAAQAVSDN
+938 ALSEAIKAAQAVSDN

-964 ITALTEA
+964 ITALAKA

-985 VTVIAATEANTSGK
+985 VTVIAGTEANTAGK

-1014 YTKPESVQAE
+1014 YVKPEKVQAE

-1052 VSEQGWIN
+1052 VNESGLIS
-1060 KVFGVTTASVGF
+1060 KAFGVTTANVSF
-1072 FVNNKMPISADTG
+1072 FVNNKMPLGDSG
-1085 YGSTCNEAVLQS
+1085 YGSMCNEAVLNS
-1097 GDILNVVLYHDT
+1097 GDVLNVFFYNDT
-1109 TGWSDKYLY
+1109 AGYSDEYLY
-1118 FDGIASDIMAKKD
+1118 FDSIACDIMAKKD
-1131 FTLNVKGFTAAWG
+1131 FILNVKGFKAAWG
-1144 DESVAQKDIT
+1144 EEASAQKDIT

-1163 AAATGTTDEN
+1163 TVATGTTDEN
-1173 GNVTLNVPA
+1173 GNVTLNAPA
-1182 EGTYTAVITKTPYE
+1182 EGTYTAAIVKTPYE

-1202 AQIVAKAHEH
+1202 AKVVAKAHEH
-1212 SYTTWKKVSDAT
+1212 SYTTWKKVSSAT

-1243 KDGGKKLDPTVK
+1243 KTVGEKLTPTVK
-1255 LSKTTVALTL
+1255 LTATKLALKT
-1265 KQSETVKVSGLAKG
+1265 KQSVTVRATGLAKG
-1279 DSVKGWTSSDK
+1279 DYVKSWTSSKK
-1290 SIATVDKNGKITAT
+1290 SVATVDKNGKITAT
-1304 TKEGKATIT
+1304 SKEGTAVIT
-1313 VTLASG
+1313 VTLAS
-1319 KKAQIA
+1319 K
-1325 VTVKET
+1325 
-1331 KHVYTKWTKVSSAT
+1331 
-1345 VFAPE
+1345 
-1350 KRQSTCNLCGR
+1350 
-1361 KITREFG
+1361 
-1368 TKLTPTVKLT
+1368 
-1378 KTTLTLKTKQSV
+1378 
-1390 TVKASGLA
+1390 
-1398 RGDSV
+1398 
-1403 KKWTSSNK
+1403 
-1411 SIATVDKNGKITA
+1411 
-1424 TAKEGKAT
+1424 
-1432 ITVTL
+1432 
-1437 ASGKTAKV
+1437 KTAKV
-1445 AVTVKLIRTTKLT
+1445 TVTVKMIRTTKLT
-1458 NVPKTLSITA
+1458 KVPKTLSLTT

-1494 KIATVSSQGAVT
+1494 KIATVSSTGVIT
-1506 AVKAGSATITVQ
+1506 AKKVGKVTITVQ

-1523 ATVKVT
+1523 ATVTLT
-1529 VKKAPALKSIKNVP
+1529 VKKAPALKAIKNVP
-1543 GSKTIANGKTYTL
+1543 TKKTITKGKTYTL

-1566 AKITYTTSNKNVATV
+1566 AKITYTTSNKSIATV

>member
-1 MLRKELQKKM
+1 
-11 QAVAMAAVVTLTTV
+11 MAAVVTLTTV

-37 EEVTAEDF
+37 GELTAEAF
-45 SDAGE
+45 SDNGE

-55 VTGDDFSDGEAVA
+55 VTEDDFSDGETAA
-68 EQSSADENGVVEDVP
+68 GQSSAGENEVVDVP
-83 AVQAEESSE
+83 AAQAEESSE

-191 QGPYSFTAT
+191 QGPYTFTAT

-213 NDGTATALATQNF
+213 NDGTATALATQDF
-226 TIVLAPEKR
+226 TIVLAPEKK

-246 KTGEAIEGA
+246 KTGEVIEGA
-255 TVDIQKDWNSLTPGE
+255 TVDIQKDWSSLTPAD

-296 TFIPSASGDMEVKLS
+296 TILPSASGDIEVKLS

-391 LESNINPADQSAV
+391 LQSNIDPADQAAV

-414 FGTLRPVYGT
+414 FGTLRPIYGT

-559 VTWESSDPEVISIQN
+559 VTWESSDPDVISIQN

-623 TKTFEVTVKGSGSQA
+623 TKTFKVTVKGSGSQA

-678 RYTRIKDENG
+678 RYTKIKDENG

-717 LFAYDKDTTA
+717 LFTYDKDTTA

-757 DTEIAMMDYA
+757 DAEIAMMDYA

-775 KGDNADVDSITTNL
+775 KGDNADADSITTNL

-799 EGKAVWVYT
+799 EGKAVWVYN

-878 HPDNAKLQK
+878 HRDNAKLQK
-887 LYKQEASV
+887 LYKQKASV

-903 AESEALKAKIQEA
+903 AEGEALKAKIQEA

-927 EAGQYPEGTKK
+927 EAGQYPEGTKD
-938 ALTEAIAAAQAVSDN
+938 ALSEAIKAAQAVSNN

-964 ITALTEA
+964 ITALAKA

-985 VTVIAATEANTSGK
+985 VTVIAGTEANTAGK

-1014 YTKPESVQAE
+1014 YVKPEKVQAE

-1035 AAMYGDAFKAA
+1035 AEMYGDAFKAA

-1052 VSEQGWIN
+1052 VNESGWIS
-1060 KVFGVTTASVGF
+1060 KAFGVTTANVSF
-1072 FVNNKMPISADTG
+1072 FVNNKMPLGDSG
-1085 YGSTCNEAVLQS
+1085 YGSMCNEAVLNS
-1097 GDILNVVLYHDT
+1097 GDVLNVFFYNDT
-1109 TGWSDKYLY
+1109 AGYSDEYLY
-1118 FDGIASDIMAKKD
+1118 FDSIACDIMAKKD
-1131 FTLNVKGFTAAWG
+1131 FILNVKGFKAAWG
-1144 DESVAQKDIT
+1144 EEASAQKDIT

-1163 AAATGTTDEN
+1163 TVATGTTDEN
-1173 GNVTLNVPA
+1173 GNVTLNAPA
-1182 EGTYTAVITKTPYE
+1182 EGTYTAAIVKTPYE

-1202 AQIVAKAHEH
+1202 AKVVAKAHEH
-1212 SYTTWKKVSDAT
+1212 SYTTWKKVSSAT

-1243 KDGGKKLDPTVK
+1243 KTVGEKLTPTVK
-1255 LSKTTVALTL
+1255 LTATKLALKT
-1265 KQSETVKVSGLAKG
+1265 KQSVTVRATGLAKG
-1279 DSVKGWTSSDK
+1279 DYVKSWISSKKSV
-1290 SIATVDKNGKITAT
+1290 ATVDKNGKITAT
-1304 TKEGKATIT
+1304 SKEGT
-1313 VTLASG
+1313 
-1319 KKAQIA
+1319 A
-1325 VTVKET
+1325 V
-1331 KHVYTKWTKVSSAT
+1331 
-1345 VFAPE
+1345 
-1350 KRQSTCNLCGR
+1350 
-1361 KITREFG
+1361 
-1368 TKLTPTVKLT
+1368 
-1378 KTTLTLKTKQSV
+1378 
-1390 TVKASGLA
+1390 
-1398 RGDSV
+1398 
-1403 KKWTSSNK
+1403 
-1411 SIATVDKNGKITA
+1411 
-1424 TAKEGKAT
+1424 

-1445 AVTVKLIRTTKLT
+1445 TVTVKMIRTTKLT
-1458 NVPKTLSITA
+1458 KVPKTLSLTT

-1494 KIATVSSQGAVT
+1494 KIATVSSTGVIT
-1506 AVKAGSATITVQ
+1506 AKKVGKVTITVQ

-1523 ATVKVT
+1523 ATVTLT
-1529 VKKAPALKSIKNVP
+1529 VKKAPALKAIKNVP
-1543 GSKTIANGKTYTL
+1543 TKKTITKGKTYTL

-1566 AKITYTTSNKNVATV
+1566 AKITYTTSNKSIATV

>member
-37 EEVTAEDF
+37 GELTAEAF
-45 SDAGE
+45 SDNGE

-55 VTGDDFSDGEAVA
+55 VTEDDFSDGETAA
-68 EQSSADENGVVEDVP
+68 GQSSAGENEVVDVP
-83 AVQAEESSE
+83 AAQAEESSE

-191 QGPYSFTAT
+191 QGPYTFTAT

-213 NDGTATALATQNF
+213 NDGTATALATQDF
-226 TIVLAPEKR
+226 TIVLAPEKK

-255 TVDIQKDWNSLTPGE
+255 TVDIQKDWSSLTPAD

-296 TFIPSASGDMEVKLS
+296 TILPSASGDIEVKLS

-391 LESNINPADQSAV
+391 LQSNIDPADQAAV

-414 FGTLRPVYGT
+414 FGTLRPIYGT

-559 VTWESSDPEVISIQN
+559 VTWESSDPDVISIQN

-607 TLLNEYIEKAD
+607 ILLNEYIEKAD

-623 TKTFEVTVKGSGSQA
+623 TKTFKVTVKGSGSQA

-717 LFAYDKDTTA
+717 LFTYDKDTTA

-757 DTEIAMMDYA
+757 DAEIAMMDYA

-775 KGDNADVDSITTNL
+775 KGDNADADSITTNL

-799 EGKAVWVYT
+799 EGKAVWVYN

-816 IITDDYFDDPWI
+816 IITDDYFDNPWI

-878 HPDNAKLQK
+878 HLDNAKLQK

-903 AESEALKAKIQEA
+903 AEGEALKAKIQEA

-927 EAGQYPEGTKK
+927 EAGQYPEGTKD
-938 ALTEAIAAAQAVSDN
+938 ALSEAIKAAQAVSDN

-964 ITALTEA
+964 ITALAKA

-985 VTVIAATEANTSGK
+985 VTVIAGTEANTAGK

-1014 YTKPESVQAE
+1014 YVKPEKVQAE

-1052 VSEQGWIN
+1052 VNESGWIS
-1060 KVFGVTTASVGF
+1060 KAFGVTTANVSF
-1072 FVNNKMPISADTG
+1072 FVNNKMPLGDSG
-1085 YGSTCNEAVLQS
+1085 YGNMCNEAVLNS
-1097 GDILNVVLYHDT
+1097 GDVLNVFFYNDT
-1109 TGWSDKYLY
+1109 AGYSDEYLY
-1118 FDGIASDIMAKKD
+1118 FDSIACDIMAKKD
-1131 FTLNVKGFTAAWG
+1131 FILNVKGFKAAWG
-1144 DESVAQKDIT
+1144 EEASAQKDIT

-1163 AAATGTTDEN
+1163 TVATGTTDEN
-1173 GNVTLNVPA
+1173 GNVTLNAPA
-1182 EGTYTAVITKTPYE
+1182 EGTYTAAIVKTPYE

-1202 AQIVAKAHEH
+1202 AKVVAKAHEH
-1212 SYTTWKKVSDAT
+1212 SYTTWKKVSSAT

-1243 KDGGKKLDPTVK
+1243 KTVGEKLTPTVK
-1255 LSKTTVALTL
+1255 LTATKLALKT
-1265 KQSETVKVSGLAKG
+1265 KQSVTVRATGLAKG
-1279 DSVKGWTSSDK
+1279 DYVKSWTSSKK
-1290 SIATVDKNGKITAT
+1290 SVATVDKNGKITAT
-1304 TKEGKATIT
+1304 SKEGTAVIT
-1313 VTLASG
+1313 VTLAS
-1319 KKAQIA
+1319 K
-1325 VTVKET
+1325 
-1331 KHVYTKWTKVSSAT
+1331 
-1345 VFAPE
+1345 
-1350 KRQSTCNLCGR
+1350 
-1361 KITREFG
+1361 
-1368 TKLTPTVKLT
+1368 
-1378 KTTLTLKTKQSV
+1378 
-1390 TVKASGLA
+1390 
-1398 RGDSV
+1398 
-1403 KKWTSSNK
+1403 
-1411 SIATVDKNGKITA
+1411 
-1424 TAKEGKAT
+1424 
-1432 ITVTL
+1432 
-1437 ASGKTAKV
+1437 KTAKV
-1445 AVTVKLIRTTKLT
+1445 TVTVKMIRTTKLT
-1458 NVPKTLSITA
+1458 KVPKTLSLTT

-1494 KIATVSSQGAVT
+1494 KIATVSSTGVIT
-1506 AVKAGSATITVQ
+1506 AKKVGKVTITVQ

-1523 ATVKVT
+1523 ATVTLT
-1529 VKKAPALKSIKNVP
+1529 VKKAPALKVIKNVP
-1543 GSKTIANGKTYTL
+1543 TKKTITKGKTYTL

-1566 AKITYTTSNKNVATV
+1566 AKITYTTSNKSIATV

>member
-37 EEVTAEDF
+37 GELTAEAF
-45 SDAGE
+45 SDNGE

-55 VTGDDFSDGEAVA
+55 VTEDDFSDGETAA
-68 EQSSADENGVVEDVP
+68 GQSSAGENEVVDVP
-83 AVQAEESSE
+83 AAQAEESSE

-191 QGPYSFTAT
+191 QGPYTFTAT

-213 NDGTATALATQNF
+213 NDGTATALATQDF
-226 TIVLAPEKR
+226 TIVLAPEKK

-255 TVDIQKDWNSLTPGE
+255 TVDIQKDWSSLTPAD

-296 TFIPSASGDMEVKLS
+296 TILPSASGDIEVKLS

-391 LESNINPADQSAV
+391 LQSNIDPADQAAV

-559 VTWESSDPEVISIQN
+559 VTWESSDPDVISIQN

-607 TLLNEYIEKAD
+607 ILLNEYIEKAD

-623 TKTFEVTVKGSGSQA
+623 KKTFKVTVKGSGSQA

-717 LFAYDKDTTA
+717 LFTYDKDTTA

-757 DTEIAMMDYA
+757 DAEIAMMDYA

-775 KGDNADVDSITTNL
+775 KGDNVDADSITTNL

-799 EGKAVWVYT
+799 EGKAVWVYN

-816 IITDDYFDDPWI
+816 IITDDYFDNPWI

-878 HPDNAKLQK
+878 HLDNAKLQK

-903 AESEALKAKIQEA
+903 AEGEALKAKIQEA

-927 EAGQYPEGTKK
+927 EAGQYPEGTKD
-938 ALTEAIAAAQAVSDN
+938 ALSEAIKAAQAVSDN

-964 ITALTEA
+964 ITALAKA

-985 VTVIAATEANTSGK
+985 VTVIAGTEANTAGK

-1014 YTKPESVQAE
+1014 YVKPEKVQAE

-1052 VSEQGWIN
+1052 VNESGWIS
-1060 KVFGVTTASVGF
+1060 KAFGVTTANVSF
-1072 FVNNKMPISADTG
+1072 FVNNKMPLGDSG
-1085 YGSTCNEAVLQS
+1085 YGSMCNEAVLNS
-1097 GDILNVVLYHDT
+1097 GDVLNVFFYNDT
-1109 TGWSDKYLY
+1109 AGYSDEYLY
-1118 FDGIASDIMAKKD
+1118 FDSIACDIMAKKD
-1131 FTLNVKGFTAAWG
+1131 FILNVKGFKAAWG
-1144 DESVAQKDIT
+1144 EEASAQKDIT

-1163 AAATGTTDEN
+1163 TVATGTTDEN
-1173 GNVTLNVPA
+1173 GNVTLNAPA
-1182 EGTYTAVITKTPYE
+1182 EGTYTAAIVKTPYE

-1202 AQIVAKAHEH
+1202 AKVVAKAHEH
-1212 SYTTWKKVSDAT
+1212 SYTTWKKVSSAT

-1243 KDGGKKLDPTVK
+1243 KTVGEKLTPTVK
-1255 LSKTTVALTL
+1255 LTATKLALKT
-1265 KQSETVKVSGLAKG
+1265 KQSVTVRATGLAKG
-1279 DSVKGWTSSDK
+1279 DYVKSWISSKKSV
-1290 SIATVDKNGKITAT
+1290 ATVDKNGKITAT
-1304 TKEGKATIT
+1304 SKEGT
-1313 VTLASG
+1313 
-1319 KKAQIA
+1319 A
-1325 VTVKET
+1325 V
-1331 KHVYTKWTKVSSAT
+1331 
-1345 VFAPE
+1345 
-1350 KRQSTCNLCGR
+1350 
-1361 KITREFG
+1361 
-1368 TKLTPTVKLT
+1368 
-1378 KTTLTLKTKQSV
+1378 
-1390 TVKASGLA
+1390 
-1398 RGDSV
+1398 
-1403 KKWTSSNK
+1403 
-1411 SIATVDKNGKITA
+1411 
-1424 TAKEGKAT
+1424 

-1445 AVTVKLIRTTKLT
+1445 TVTVKMIRTTKLT
-1458 NVPKTLSITA
+1458 KVPKTLSLTT

-1481 NSQEKVTYKSSNT
+1481 NSQEKITYKSSNT
-1494 KIATVSSQGAVT
+1494 KIATVSSTGVIT
-1506 AVKAGSATITVQ
+1506 AKKVGKVTITVQ

-1523 ATVKVT
+1523 ATVTLT
-1529 VKKAPALKSIKNVP
+1529 VKKAPALKAIKNVP
-1543 GSKTIANGKTYTL
+1543 TKKTITKGKTYTL

-1566 AKITYTTSNKNVATV
+1566 AKITYTTSNKSIATV
-1581 DSKGKIT
+1581 DSKGKIHS
-1588 AKKKGT
+1588 KEKRNCSDH
-1594 AVITVK
+1594 
-1600 AGKFTAKCKVTVK
+1600 CKSRKIYRKMQSYCKIGN

>member
-37 EEVTAEDF
+37 GELTAEAF
-45 SDAGE
+45 SDNGE

-55 VTGDDFSDGEAVA
+55 VTEDDFSDGETAA
-68 EQSSADENGVVEDVP
+68 GQSSAGENEVVDVP
-83 AVQAEESSE
+83 AAQAEESSE

-191 QGPYSFTAT
+191 QGPYTFTAT

-213 NDGTATALATQNF
+213 NDGTATALATQDF
-226 TIVLAPEKR
+226 TIVLAPEKK

-255 TVDIQKDWNSLTPGE
+255 TVDIQKDWSSLTPAD

-296 TFIPSASGDMEVKLS
+296 TILPSASGDIEVKLS

-391 LESNINPADQSAV
+391 LQSNIDPADQAAV

-559 VTWESSDPEVISIQN
+559 VTWESSDPDVISIQN

-607 TLLNEYIEKAD
+607 ILLNEYIEKAD

-623 TKTFEVTVKGSGSQA
+623 TKTFKVTVKGSGSQA

-717 LFAYDKDTTA
+717 LFTYDKDTTA

-757 DTEIAMMDYA
+757 DAEIAMMDYA

-775 KGDNADVDSITTNL
+775 KGDNADADSITTNL

-799 EGKAVWVYT
+799 EGKAVWVYN

-878 HPDNAKLQK
+878 HLDNAKLQK
-887 LYKQEASV
+887 LYKQKASV

-903 AESEALKAKIQEA
+903 AEGEALKAKIQEA

-927 EAGQYPEGTKK
+927 EAGQYPEGTKD
-938 ALTEAIAAAQAVSDN
+938 ALSEAIKAAQAVSDN

-964 ITALTEA
+964 ITALAKA

-985 VTVIAATEANTSGK
+985 VTVIAGTEANTAGK

-1014 YTKPESVQAE
+1014 YVKPEKVQAE

-1052 VSEQGWIN
+1052 VNESGLIS
-1060 KVFGVTTASVGF
+1060 KAFGVTTANVSF
-1072 FVNNKMPISADTG
+1072 FVNNKMPLGDSG
-1085 YGSTCNEAVLQS
+1085 YGSMCNEAVLNS
-1097 GDILNVVLYHDT
+1097 GDVLNVFFYNDT
-1109 TGWSDKYLY
+1109 AGYSDEYLY
-1118 FDGIASDIMAKKD
+1118 FDSIACDIMAKKD
-1131 FTLNVKGFTAAWG
+1131 FILNVKGFKAAWG
-1144 DESVAQKDIT
+1144 EEASAQKDIT

-1163 AAATGTTDEN
+1163 TVATGTTDEN
-1173 GNVTLNVPA
+1173 GNVTLNAPA
-1182 EGTYTAVITKTPYE
+1182 EGTYTAAIVKTPYE

-1202 AQIVAKAHEH
+1202 AKVVAKAHEH
-1212 SYTTWKKVSDAT
+1212 SYTTWKKVSSAT

-1243 KDGGKKLDPTVK
+1243 KTVGEKLTPTVK
-1255 LSKTTVALTL
+1255 LTATKLALKT
-1265 KQSETVKVSGLAKG
+1265 KQSVTVRATGLAKG
-1279 DSVKGWTSSDK
+1279 DYVKSWTSSKK
-1290 SIATVDKNGKITAT
+1290 SVATVDKNGKITAT
-1304 TKEGKATIT
+1304 SKEGTAVIT
-1313 VTLASG
+1313 VTLAS
-1319 KKAQIA
+1319 K
-1325 VTVKET
+1325 
-1331 KHVYTKWTKVSSAT
+1331 
-1345 VFAPE
+1345 
-1350 KRQSTCNLCGR
+1350 
-1361 KITREFG
+1361 
-1368 TKLTPTVKLT
+1368 
-1378 KTTLTLKTKQSV
+1378 
-1390 TVKASGLA
+1390 
-1398 RGDSV
+1398 
-1403 KKWTSSNK
+1403 
-1411 SIATVDKNGKITA
+1411 
-1424 TAKEGKAT
+1424 
-1432 ITVTL
+1432 
-1437 ASGKTAKV
+1437 KTAKV
-1445 AVTVKLIRTTKLT
+1445 TVTVKMIRTTKLT
-1458 NVPKTLSITA
+1458 KVPKTLSLTT

-1494 KIATVSSQGAVT
+1494 KIATVSSTGVIT
-1506 AVKAGSATITVQ
+1506 AKKVGKVTITVQ

-1523 ATVKVT
+1523 ATVTLT
-1529 VKKAPALKSIKNVP
+1529 VKKAPALKAIKNVP
-1543 GSKTIANGKTYTL
+1543 TKKTITKGKTYTL

-1566 AKITYTTSNKNVATV
+1566 AKITYTTSNKSIATV

>member
-37 EEVTAEDF
+37 GELTAEAF
-45 SDAGE
+45 SDNGE
-50 AVTEE
+50 AVTEG
-55 VTGDDFSDGEAVA
+55 VTEDDFSDGETAA
-68 EQSSADENGVVEDVP
+68 GQSSAGENEVVDVP
-83 AVQAEESSE
+83 AAQAEESSE

-191 QGPYSFTAT
+191 QGPYTFTAT

-213 NDGTATALATQNF
+213 NDGTATALATQDF
-226 TIVLAPEKR
+226 TIVLAPEKK

-255 TVDIQKDWNSLTPGE
+255 TVDIQKDWSSLTPAD

-296 TFIPSASGDMEVKLS
+296 TILPSASGDIEVKLS

-391 LESNINPADQSAV
+391 LQSNIDPADQAAV

-414 FGTLRPVYGT
+414 FGTLRPIYGT

-559 VTWESSDPEVISIQN
+559 VTWESSDPDVISIQN

-607 TLLNEYIEKAD
+607 ILLNEYIEKAD

-623 TKTFEVTVKGSGSQA
+623 TKTFKVTVKGSGSQA

-717 LFAYDKDTTA
+717 LFTYDKDTTA

-757 DTEIAMMDYA
+757 DAEIAMMDYA

-775 KGDNADVDSITTNL
+775 KGDNADADSITTNL

-799 EGKAVWVYT
+799 EGKAVWVYN

-816 IITDDYFDDPWI
+816 IITDDYFDNPWI

-878 HPDNAKLQK
+878 HLDNAKLQK

-903 AESEALKAKIQEA
+903 AEGEALKAKIQEA

-927 EAGQYPEGTKK
+927 EAGQYPEGTKD
-938 ALTEAIAAAQAVSDN
+938 ALSEAIKAAQAVSDN
-953 AEATEAQQTEA
+953 AEATEAQQTKA
-964 ITALTEA
+964 ITALAKA

-985 VTVIAATEANTSGK
+985 VTVIAGTEANTAGK

-1014 YTKPESVQAE
+1014 YVKPEKVQAE

-1052 VSEQGWIN
+1052 VNESGWIS
-1060 KVFGVTTASVGF
+1060 KAFGVTTANVSF
-1072 FVNNKMPISADTG
+1072 FVNNKMPLGDSG
-1085 YGSTCNEAVLQS
+1085 YGSMCNEAVLNS
-1097 GDILNVVLYHDT
+1097 GDVLNVFFYNDT
-1109 TGWSDKYLY
+1109 AGYSDEYLY
-1118 FDGIASDIMAKKD
+1118 FDSIACDIMAKKD
-1131 FTLNVKGFTAAWG
+1131 FILNVKGFKAAWG
-1144 DESVAQKDIT
+1144 EEASAQKDII

-1163 AAATGTTDEN
+1163 TVATGTTDEN
-1173 GNVTLNVPA
+1173 GNVTLNAPA
-1182 EGTYTAVITKTPYE
+1182 EGTYTAAIVKTPYE

-1202 AQIVAKAHEH
+1202 AKVVAKAHEH
-1212 SYTTWKKVSDAT
+1212 SYTTWKKVSSAT

-1243 KDGGKKLDPTVK
+1243 KTVGKKLTPTVK
-1255 LSKTTVALTL
+1255 LTATKLALKT
-1265 KQSETVKVSGLAKG
+1265 KQSVTVRATGLAKG
-1279 DSVKGWTSSDK
+1279 DYVKSWTSSKK
-1290 SIATVDKNGKITAT
+1290 SVATVDKNGKITAT
-1304 TKEGKATIT
+1304 SKEGT
-1313 VTLASG
+1313 
-1319 KKAQIA
+1319 A
-1325 VTVKET
+1325 V
-1331 KHVYTKWTKVSSAT
+1331 
-1345 VFAPE
+1345 
-1350 KRQSTCNLCGR
+1350 
-1361 KITREFG
+1361 
-1368 TKLTPTVKLT
+1368 
-1378 KTTLTLKTKQSV
+1378 
-1390 TVKASGLA
+1390 
-1398 RGDSV
+1398 
-1403 KKWTSSNK
+1403 
-1411 SIATVDKNGKITA
+1411 
-1424 TAKEGKAT
+1424 

-1445 AVTVKLIRTTKLT
+1445 TVTVKMIRTTKLT
-1458 NVPKTLSITA
+1458 KVPKTLSLTT

-1494 KIATVSSQGAVT
+1494 KIATVSSTGVIT
-1506 AVKAGSATITVQ
+1506 AKKVGKVTITVQ

-1523 ATVKVT
+1523 ATVTLT
-1529 VKKAPALKSIKNVP
+1529 VKKAPALKAIKNVP
-1543 GSKTIANGKTYTL
+1543 PKKTITKGKTYTL

-1566 AKITYTTSNKNVATV
+1566 AKITYTTSNKSIATV

>member
-37 EEVTAEDF
+37 GELTAEAF
-45 SDAGE
+45 SDNGE

-55 VTGDDFSDGEAVA
+55 VTEDDFSDGETAA
-68 EQSSADENGVVEDVP
+68 GQSSAGENEVVDVP
-83 AVQAEESSE
+83 AAQAEESSE

-191 QGPYSFTAT
+191 QGPYTFTAT

-213 NDGTATALATQNF
+213 NDGTATALATQDF
-226 TIVLAPEKR
+226 TIVLAPEKK

-255 TVDIQKDWNSLTPGE
+255 TVDIQKDWSSLTPAD

-281 YTLTVTADGYDKYTQ
+281 YILTVTADGYDKYTQ
-296 TFIPSASGDMEVKLS
+296 TILPSASGDIEVKLS

-391 LESNINPADQSAV
+391 LQSNIDPADQAAV

-414 FGTLRPVYGT
+414 FGTLRPIYGT

-559 VTWESSDPEVISIQN
+559 VTWESSDPDVISIQN

-607 TLLNEYIEKAD
+607 ILLNEYIEKAD

-623 TKTFEVTVKGSGSQA
+623 TKTFKVTVKGSGSQA

-706 MKINGYRAAVD
+706 MKINGYRTAVD
-717 LFAYDKDTTA
+717 LFTYDKDTTA

-757 DTEIAMMDYA
+757 DAEIAMMDYA

-775 KGDNADVDSITTNL
+775 KGDNADADSITTNL

-799 EGKAVWVYT
+799 EGKAVWVYN

-878 HPDNAKLQK
+878 HLDNAKLQK

-903 AESEALKAKIQEA
+903 AEGEALKAKIQEA

-927 EAGQYPEGTKK
+927 EAGQYPEGTKD
-938 ALTEAIAAAQAVSDN
+938 ALSEAIKAAQAVSDN

-964 ITALTEA
+964 ITALAKA

-985 VTVIAATEANTSGK
+985 VTVIAGTEANTAGK

-1014 YTKPESVQAE
+1014 YVKPEKVQAE

-1052 VSEQGWIN
+1052 VNESGLIS
-1060 KVFGVTTASVGF
+1060 KAFGVTTANISF
-1072 FVNNKMPISADTG
+1072 FVNNKMPLGDSG
-1085 YGSTCNEAVLQS
+1085 YGSMCNEAVLNS
-1097 GDILNVVLYHDT
+1097 GDVLNVFFYNDT
-1109 TGWSDKYLY
+1109 AGYSDEYLY
-1118 FDGIASDIMAKKD
+1118 FDSIACDIMAKKD
-1131 FTLNVKGFTAAWG
+1131 FILNVKGFKAAWG
-1144 DESVAQKDIT
+1144 EEASAQKDIT

-1163 AAATGTTDEN
+1163 TVATGTTDEN
-1173 GNVTLNVPA
+1173 GNVTLNAPA
-1182 EGTYTAVITKTPYE
+1182 EGTYTAAIVKTPYE

-1202 AQIVAKAHEH
+1202 AKVVAKAHEH
-1212 SYTTWKKVSDAT
+1212 SYTTWKKVSSAT

-1243 KDGGKKLDPTVK
+1243 KTVGEKLTPTVK
-1255 LSKTTVALTL
+1255 LTATKLALKT
-1265 KQSETVKVSGLAKG
+1265 KQSVTVRATGLAKG
-1279 DSVKGWTSSDK
+1279 DYVKSWTSSKK
-1290 SIATVDKNGKITAT
+1290 SVATVDKNGKITAT
-1304 TKEGKATIT
+1304 SKEGTAVIT
-1313 VTLASG
+1313 VTLAS
-1319 KKAQIA
+1319 K
-1325 VTVKET
+1325 
-1331 KHVYTKWTKVSSAT
+1331 
-1345 VFAPE
+1345 
-1350 KRQSTCNLCGR
+1350 
-1361 KITREFG
+1361 
-1368 TKLTPTVKLT
+1368 
-1378 KTTLTLKTKQSV
+1378 
-1390 TVKASGLA
+1390 
-1398 RGDSV
+1398 
-1403 KKWTSSNK
+1403 
-1411 SIATVDKNGKITA
+1411 
-1424 TAKEGKAT
+1424 
-1432 ITVTL
+1432 
-1437 ASGKTAKV
+1437 KTAKV
-1445 AVTVKLIRTTKLT
+1445 TVTVKMIRTTKLT
-1458 NVPKTLSITA
+1458 KVPKTLSLTT

-1494 KIATVSSQGAVT
+1494 KIATVSSTGVIT
-1506 AVKAGSATITVQ
+1506 AKKVGKVTITVQ

-1523 ATVKVT
+1523 ATVTLT
-1529 VKKAPALKSIKNVP
+1529 VKKAPALKVIKNVP
-1543 GSKTIANGKTYTL
+1543 TKKTITKGKTYTL

-1566 AKITYTTSNKNVATV
+1566 AKITYTTSNKSIATV

>member
-37 EEVTAEDF
+37 GELTAEAF
-45 SDAGE
+45 SDNGE

-55 VTGDDFSDGEAVA
+55 VTEDDFSDGETAA
-68 EQSSADENGVVEDVP
+68 GQSSAGENEVVDVP
-83 AVQAEESSE
+83 AAQAEESSE

-191 QGPYSFTAT
+191 QGPYTFTAT

-213 NDGTATALATQNF
+213 NDGTATALATQDF
-226 TIVLAPEKR
+226 TIVLAPEKK

-255 TVDIQKDWNSLTPGE
+255 TVDIQKDWSSLTPAD
-270 DGSYTLVEGSE
+270 DGSYTLVEGSK

-296 TFIPSASGDMEVKLS
+296 TILPSASGDIEVKLS

-391 LESNINPADQSAV
+391 LQSNIDPADQAAV

-414 FGTLRPVYGT
+414 FGTLRPIYGT

-559 VTWESSDPEVISIQN
+559 VTWESSDPDVISIQN

-602 FKAND
+602 FRAND
-607 TLLNEYIEKAD
+607 ILLNEYIEKAD

-623 TKTFEVTVKGSGSQA
+623 TKTFKVTVKGSGSQA

-698 VTSSDANL
+698 VTSSNANL

-717 LFAYDKDTTA
+717 LFTYDKDTTA

-757 DTEIAMMDYA
+757 DAEIAMMDYA

-775 KGDNADVDSITTNL
+775 KGDNADADSITTNL

-799 EGKAVWVYT
+799 EGKAVWVYN

-878 HPDNAKLQK
+878 HLDNAKLQK

-903 AESEALKAKIQEA
+903 AEGEALKAKIQEA

-927 EAGQYPEGTKK
+927 EAGQYPEGTKD
-938 ALTEAIAAAQAVSDN
+938 ALSEAIKAAQAVSDN

-964 ITALTEA
+964 ITALAKA

-985 VTVIAATEANTSGK
+985 VTVIAGTEANTAGK

-1014 YTKPESVQAE
+1014 YVKPEKVQAE

-1052 VSEQGWIN
+1052 VNESGLIS
-1060 KVFGVTTASVGF
+1060 KAFGVTTANVSF
-1072 FVNNKMPISADTG
+1072 FVNNKMPLGDSG
-1085 YGSTCNEAVLQS
+1085 YGSMCNEAVLNS
-1097 GDILNVVLYHDT
+1097 GDVLNVFFYNDT
-1109 TGWSDKYLY
+1109 AGYSDEYLY
-1118 FDGIASDIMAKKD
+1118 FDSIACDIMAKKD
-1131 FTLNVKGFTAAWG
+1131 FILNVKGFKAAWG
-1144 DESVAQKDIT
+1144 EEASAQKDIT

-1163 AAATGTTDEN
+1163 TVATGTTDEN
-1173 GNVTLNVPA
+1173 GNVTLNAPA
-1182 EGTYTAVITKTPYE
+1182 EGTYTAAIVKTPYE

-1202 AQIVAKAHEH
+1202 AKVVAKAHEH
-1212 SYTTWKKVSDAT
+1212 SYTTWKKVSSAT

-1243 KDGGKKLDPTVK
+1243 KTVGEKLTPTVK
-1255 LSKTTVALTL
+1255 LTATKLALKT
-1265 KQSETVKVSGLAKG
+1265 KQSVTVRATGLAKG
-1279 DSVKGWTSSDK
+1279 DYVKSWTSSKK
-1290 SIATVDKNGKITAT
+1290 SVATVDKNGKITAT
-1304 TKEGKATIT
+1304 SKEGTAVIT
-1313 VTLASG
+1313 VTLAS
-1319 KKAQIA
+1319 K
-1325 VTVKET
+1325 
-1331 KHVYTKWTKVSSAT
+1331 
-1345 VFAPE
+1345 
-1350 KRQSTCNLCGR
+1350 
-1361 KITREFG
+1361 
-1368 TKLTPTVKLT
+1368 
-1378 KTTLTLKTKQSV
+1378 
-1390 TVKASGLA
+1390 
-1398 RGDSV
+1398 
-1403 KKWTSSNK
+1403 
-1411 SIATVDKNGKITA
+1411 
-1424 TAKEGKAT
+1424 
-1432 ITVTL
+1432 
-1437 ASGKTAKV
+1437 KTAKV
-1445 AVTVKLIRTTKLT
+1445 TVTVKMIRTTKLT
-1458 NVPKTLSITA
+1458 KVPKTLSLTT

-1494 KIATVSSQGAVT
+1494 KIATVSSTGVIT
-1506 AVKAGSATITVQ
+1506 AKKVGKVTITVQ

-1523 ATVKVT
+1523 ATVTLT
-1529 VKKAPALKSIKNVP
+1529 VKKAPALKAIKNVP
-1543 GSKTIANGKTYTL
+1543 TKKTITKGKTYTL

-1566 AKITYTTSNKNVATV
+1566 AKITYTTSNKSIATV

>member
-1 MLRKELQKKM
+1 
-11 QAVAMAAVVTLTTV
+11 MAAVVTLTTV

-37 EEVTAEDF
+37 GELTAEAF
-45 SDAGE
+45 SDNGE

-55 VTGDDFSDGEAVA
+55 VTEDDFSDGETAA
-68 EQSSADENGVVEDVP
+68 GQSSAGENEVVDVP
-83 AVQAEESSE
+83 AAQAEESSE

-191 QGPYSFTAT
+191 QGPYTFTAT

-213 NDGTATALATQNF
+213 NDGTATALATQDF
-226 TIVLAPEKR
+226 TIVLAPEKK

-255 TVDIQKDWNSLTPGE
+255 TVDIQKDWSSLTPAD

-296 TFIPSASGDMEVKLS
+296 TILPSASGDIEVKLS

-391 LESNINPADQSAV
+391 LQSNIDPADQAAV

-496 AVSESR
+496 AVSENR

-559 VTWESSDPEVISIQN
+559 VTWESSDPDVISIQN

-607 TLLNEYIEKAD
+607 ILLNEYIEKAD

-623 TKTFEVTVKGSGSQA
+623 TKTFKVTVKGSGSQA

-717 LFAYDKDTTA
+717 LFTYDKDTTA

-757 DTEIAMMDYA
+757 DAEIAMMDYA

-775 KGDNADVDSITTNL
+775 KGDNADADSITTNL

-799 EGKAVWVYT
+799 EGKAVWVYN

-878 HPDNAKLQK
+878 HLDNAKLQK

-903 AESEALKAKIQEA
+903 AEGEALKAKIQEA

-927 EAGQYPEGTKK
+927 EAGQYPEGTKD
-938 ALTEAIAAAQAVSDN
+938 ALSEAIKAAQAVSDN

-964 ITALTEA
+964 ITALAKA

-985 VTVIAATEANTSGK
+985 VTVIAGTEANTAGK

-1014 YTKPESVQAE
+1014 YVKPEKVQAE

-1052 VSEQGWIN
+1052 VNESGLIS
-1060 KVFGVTTASVGF
+1060 KAFGVTTANISF
-1072 FVNNKMPISADTG
+1072 FVNNKMPLGDSG
-1085 YGSTCNEAVLQS
+1085 YGSMCNEAVLNS
-1097 GDILNVVLYHDT
+1097 GDVLNVFFYNDT
-1109 TGWSDKYLY
+1109 AGYSDEYLY
-1118 FDGIASDIMAKKD
+1118 FDSIACDIMAKKD
-1131 FTLNVKGFTAAWG
+1131 FILNVKGFKAAWG
-1144 DESVAQKDIT
+1144 EEASAQKDIT

-1163 AAATGTTDEN
+1163 TVATGTTDEN
-1173 GNVTLNVPA
+1173 GNVTLNAPA
-1182 EGTYTAVITKTPYE
+1182 EGTYTAAIVKTPYE

-1202 AQIVAKAHEH
+1202 AKVVAKAHEH
-1212 SYTTWKKVSDAT
+1212 SYTTWKKVSSAT

-1243 KDGGKKLDPTVK
+1243 KTVGEKLTPTVK
-1255 LSKTTVALTL
+1255 LTATKLALKT
-1265 KQSETVKVSGLAKG
+1265 KQSVTVRATGLAKG
-1279 DSVKGWTSSDK
+1279 DYVKSWTSSKK
-1290 SIATVDKNGKITAT
+1290 SVATVDKNGKITAT
-1304 TKEGKATIT
+1304 SKEGTAVIT
-1313 VTLASG
+1313 VTLAS
-1319 KKAQIA
+1319 K
-1325 VTVKET
+1325 
-1331 KHVYTKWTKVSSAT
+1331 
-1345 VFAPE
+1345 
-1350 KRQSTCNLCGR
+1350 
-1361 KITREFG
+1361 
-1368 TKLTPTVKLT
+1368 
-1378 KTTLTLKTKQSV
+1378 
-1390 TVKASGLA
+1390 
-1398 RGDSV
+1398 
-1403 KKWTSSNK
+1403 
-1411 SIATVDKNGKITA
+1411 
-1424 TAKEGKAT
+1424 
-1432 ITVTL
+1432 
-1437 ASGKTAKV
+1437 KTAKV
-1445 AVTVKLIRTTKLT
+1445 TVTVKMIRTTKLT
-1458 NVPKTLSITA
+1458 KVPKTLSLTT

-1494 KIATVSSQGAVT
+1494 KIATVSSTGVIT
-1506 AVKAGSATITVQ
+1506 AKKVGKVTITVQ

-1523 ATVKVT
+1523 ATVTLT
-1529 VKKAPALKSIKNVP
+1529 VKKAPALKVIKNVP
-1543 GSKTIANGKTYTL
+1543 TKKTITKGKTYTL

-1566 AKITYTTSNKNVATV
+1566 AKITYTTSNKSIATV

>member
-37 EEVTAEDF
+37 GELTAEAF
-45 SDAGE
+45 SDNGE

-55 VTGDDFSDGEAVA
+55 VTEDDFSDGETAA
-68 EQSSADENGVVEDVP
+68 GQSSAGENEVVDVP
-83 AVQAEESSE
+83 AAQAEESSE

-191 QGPYSFTAT
+191 QGPYTFTAT

-213 NDGTATALATQNF
+213 NDGTATALATQDF
-226 TIVLAPEKR
+226 TIVLAPEKK

-255 TVDIQKDWNSLTPGE
+255 TVDIQKDWSSLTPAD

-296 TFIPSASGDMEVKLS
+296 TILPSASGDIEVKLS

-391 LESNINPADQSAV
+391 LQSNIDPADQAAV

-414 FGTLRPVYGT
+414 FGTLRPIYGT

-559 VTWESSDPEVISIQN
+559 VTWESSDPDVISIQN

-602 FKAND
+602 FRAND
-607 TLLNEYIEKAD
+607 ILLNEYIEKAD

-623 TKTFEVTVKGSGSQA
+623 TKTFKVTVKGSGSQA

-646 ILDKYYTADQLKDF
+646 ILDKYYTADQLKNF

-717 LFAYDKDTTA
+717 LFTYDKDTTA

-757 DTEIAMMDYA
+757 DAEIAMMDYA

-775 KGDNADVDSITTNL
+775 KGDNADADSITTNL

-799 EGKAVWVYT
+799 EGKAVWVYN

-878 HPDNAKLQK
+878 HLDNAKLQK

-903 AESEALKAKIQEA
+903 AEGEALKAKIQEA

-927 EAGQYPEGTKK
+927 EAGQYPEGTKD
-938 ALTEAIAAAQAVSDN
+938 ALSEAIKAAQAVSDN

-964 ITALTEA
+964 ITALAKA

-985 VTVIAATEANTSGK
+985 VTVIAGTEANTAGK

-1014 YTKPESVQAE
+1014 YVKPEKVQAE

-1052 VSEQGWIN
+1052 VNESGWIS
-1060 KVFGVTTASVGF
+1060 KAFGVTTANVSF
-1072 FVNNKMPISADTG
+1072 FVNNKMPLGDSG
-1085 YGSTCNEAVLQS
+1085 YGSMCNEAVLNS
-1097 GDILNVVLYHDT
+1097 GDVLNVFFYNDT
-1109 TGWSDKYLY
+1109 AGYSDEYLY
-1118 FDGIASDIMAKKD
+1118 FDSIACDIMAKKD
-1131 FTLNVKGFTAAWG
+1131 FILNVKGFKAAWG
-1144 DESVAQKDIT
+1144 EEASAQKDIT

-1163 AAATGTTDEN
+1163 TVATGTTDEN
-1173 GNVTLNVPA
+1173 GNVTLNAPA
-1182 EGTYTAVITKTPYE
+1182 EGTYTAAIVKTPYE

-1202 AQIVAKAHEH
+1202 AKVVAKAHEH
-1212 SYTTWKKVSDAT
+1212 SYTTWKKVSSAT

-1243 KDGGKKLDPTVK
+1243 KTVGEKLTPTVK
-1255 LSKTTVALTL
+1255 LTATKLALKT
-1265 KQSETVKVSGLAKG
+1265 KQSVTVRATGLAKG
-1279 DSVKGWTSSDK
+1279 DYVKSWTSSKK
-1290 SIATVDKNGKITAT
+1290 SVATVDKNGKITAT
-1304 TKEGKATIT
+1304 SKEGN
-1313 VTLASG
+1313 
-1319 KKAQIA
+1319 A
-1325 VTVKET
+1325 V
-1331 KHVYTKWTKVSSAT
+1331 
-1345 VFAPE
+1345 
-1350 KRQSTCNLCGR
+1350 
-1361 KITREFG
+1361 
-1368 TKLTPTVKLT
+1368 
-1378 KTTLTLKTKQSV
+1378 
-1390 TVKASGLA
+1390 
-1398 RGDSV
+1398 
-1403 KKWTSSNK
+1403 
-1411 SIATVDKNGKITA
+1411 
-1424 TAKEGKAT
+1424 

-1445 AVTVKLIRTTKLT
+1445 TVTVKMIRTTKLT
-1458 NVPKTLSITA
+1458 KVPKTLSLTT

-1481 NSQEKVTYKSSNT
+1481 NSQEKITYKSSNT
-1494 KIATVSSQGAVT
+1494 KIATVSSTGVIT
-1506 AVKAGSATITVQ
+1506 AKKVGKVTITVQ

-1523 ATVKVT
+1523 ATVTLT
-1529 VKKAPALKSIKNVP
+1529 VKKAPALKAIKNVP
-1543 GSKTIANGKTYTL
+1543 PKKTITKGKTYTL

-1566 AKITYTTSNKNVATV
+1566 AKITYTTSNKSIATV

>member
-37 EEVTAEDF
+37 GELTAEAF
-45 SDAGE
+45 SDNGE

-55 VTGDDFSDGEAVA
+55 VTEDDFSDGETAA
-68 EQSSADENGVVEDVP
+68 GQSSAGENEVVDVP
-83 AVQAEESSE
+83 AAQAEESSE

-191 QGPYSFTAT
+191 QGPYTFTAT

-213 NDGTATALATQNF
+213 NDGTATALATQDF
-226 TIVLAPEKR
+226 TIVLAPEKK

-255 TVDIQKDWNSLTPGE
+255 TVDIQKDWSSLTPAD

-296 TFIPSASGDMEVKLS
+296 TILPSASGDIEVKLS

-391 LESNINPADQSAV
+391 LQSNIDPADQAAV

-414 FGTLRPVYGT
+414 FGTLRPIYGT

-559 VTWESSDPEVISIQN
+559 VTWESSDPDVISIQN

-607 TLLNEYIEKAD
+607 ILLNEYIEKAD

-623 TKTFEVTVKGSGSQA
+623 TKTFKVTVKGSGSQA

-717 LFAYDKDTTA
+717 LFTYDKDTTA

-757 DTEIAMMDYA
+757 DAEIAMMDYA

-775 KGDNADVDSITTNL
+775 KGDNADADSITTNL

-799 EGKAVWVYT
+799 EGKAVWVYN

-878 HPDNAKLQK
+878 HLDNAKLQK
-887 LYKQEASV
+887 LYKQKASV

-903 AESEALKAKIQEA
+903 AEGEALKAKIQEA

-927 EAGQYPEGTKK
+927 EAGQYPEGTKD
-938 ALTEAIAAAQAVSDN
+938 ALSEAIKAAQAVSDN

-964 ITALTEA
+964 ITALAKA

-985 VTVIAATEANTSGK
+985 VTVIAGTEANTAGK

-1014 YTKPESVQAE
+1014 YVKPEKVQAE

-1052 VSEQGWIN
+1052 VNESGLIS
-1060 KVFGVTTASVGF
+1060 KAFGVTTANVSF
-1072 FVNNKMPISADTG
+1072 FVNNKMPLGDSG
-1085 YGSTCNEAVLQS
+1085 YGSMCNEAVLNS
-1097 GDILNVVLYHDT
+1097 GDVLNVFFYNDT
-1109 TGWSDKYLY
+1109 AGYSDEYLY
-1118 FDGIASDIMAKKD
+1118 FDSIACDIMAKKD
-1131 FTLNVKGFTAAWG
+1131 FILNVKGFKAAWG
-1144 DESVAQKDIT
+1144 EEASAQKDIT

-1163 AAATGTTDEN
+1163 TVATGTTDEN
-1173 GNVTLNVPA
+1173 GNVTLNAPA
-1182 EGTYTAVITKTPYE
+1182 EGTYTAAIVKTPYE

-1202 AQIVAKAHEH
+1202 AKVVAKAHEH
-1212 SYTTWKKVSDAT
+1212 SYTTWKKVSSAT

-1243 KDGGKKLDPTVK
+1243 KTVGEKLTPTVK
-1255 LSKTTVALTL
+1255 LTATKLALKT
-1265 KQSETVKVSGLAKG
+1265 KQSVTVRATGLAKG
-1279 DSVKGWTSSDK
+1279 DYVKSWTSSKK
-1290 SIATVDKNGKITAT
+1290 SVATVDKNGKITAT
-1304 TKEGKATIT
+1304 SKEGTAVIT
-1313 VTLASG
+1313 VTLAS
-1319 KKAQIA
+1319 K
-1325 VTVKET
+1325 
-1331 KHVYTKWTKVSSAT
+1331 
-1345 VFAPE
+1345 
-1350 KRQSTCNLCGR
+1350 
-1361 KITREFG
+1361 
-1368 TKLTPTVKLT
+1368 
-1378 KTTLTLKTKQSV
+1378 
-1390 TVKASGLA
+1390 
-1398 RGDSV
+1398 
-1403 KKWTSSNK
+1403 
-1411 SIATVDKNGKITA
+1411 
-1424 TAKEGKAT
+1424 
-1432 ITVTL
+1432 
-1437 ASGKTAKV
+1437 KTAKV
-1445 AVTVKLIRTTKLT
+1445 TVTVKMIRTTKLT
-1458 NVPKTLSITA
+1458 KVPKTLSLTT

-1494 KIATVSSQGAVT
+1494 KIATVSSTGVIT
-1506 AVKAGSATITVQ
+1506 AKKVGKVTITVQ

-1523 ATVKVT
+1523 ATVTLT
-1529 VKKAPALKSIKNVP
+1529 VKKAPALKAIKNVP
-1543 GSKTIANGKTYTL
+1543 TKKTITKGKTYTL

-1566 AKITYTTSNKNVATV
+1566 AKITYTTSNKSIATV

>member
-37 EEVTAEDF
+37 GELTAEAF
-45 SDAGE
+45 SDNGE

-55 VTGDDFSDGEAVA
+55 VTEDDFSDGETAA
-68 EQSSADENGVVEDVP
+68 GQSSAGENEVVDVP
-83 AVQAEESSE
+83 AAQAEESSE

-191 QGPYSFTAT
+191 QGPYTFTAT

-213 NDGTATALATQNF
+213 NDGTATALATQDF
-226 TIVLAPEKR
+226 TIVLAPEKK

-255 TVDIQKDWNSLTPGE
+255 TVDIQKDWSSLTPAD

-296 TFIPSASGDMEVKLS
+296 TILPSASGDIEVKLS

-391 LESNINPADQSAV
+391 LQSNIDPADQAAV

-559 VTWESSDPEVISIQN
+559 VTWESSDPDVISIQN

-607 TLLNEYIEKAD
+607 ILLNEYIEKAD

-623 TKTFEVTVKGSGSQA
+623 TKTFKVTVKGSGSQA

-717 LFAYDKDTTA
+717 LFTYDKDTTA

-757 DTEIAMMDYA
+757 DAEIAMMDYA

-775 KGDNADVDSITTNL
+775 KGDNADADSITTNL

-799 EGKAVWVYT
+799 EGKAVWVYN

-878 HPDNAKLQK
+878 HLDNAKLQK

-903 AESEALKAKIQEA
+903 AEGEALKAKIQEA

-927 EAGQYPEGTKK
+927 EAGQYPEGTKD
-938 ALTEAIAAAQAVSDN
+938 ALSEAIKAAQAVSDN

-964 ITALTEA
+964 ITALAKA

-985 VTVIAATEANTSGK
+985 VTVIAGTEANTAGK

-1014 YTKPESVQAE
+1014 YVKPEKVQAE

-1052 VSEQGWIN
+1052 VNESGLIS
-1060 KVFGVTTASVGF
+1060 KAFGVTTANVSF
-1072 FVNNKMPISADTG
+1072 FVNNKMPLGDSG
-1085 YGSTCNEAVLQS
+1085 YGSMCNEAVLNS
-1097 GDILNVVLYHDT
+1097 GDVLNVFFYNDT
-1109 TGWSDKYLY
+1109 AGYSDEYLY
-1118 FDGIASDIMAKKD
+1118 FDSIACDIMAKKD
-1131 FTLNVKGFTAAWG
+1131 FILNVKGFKAAWG
-1144 DESVAQKDIT
+1144 EEASAQKDIT

-1163 AAATGTTDEN
+1163 TVATGTTDEN
-1173 GNVTLNVPA
+1173 GNVTLNAPA
-1182 EGTYTAVITKTPYE
+1182 EGTYTAAIVKTPYE

-1202 AQIVAKAHEH
+1202 AKVVAKAHEH
-1212 SYTTWKKVSDAT
+1212 SYTTWKKVSSAT

-1243 KDGGKKLDPTVK
+1243 KTVGEKLTPTVK
-1255 LSKTTVALTL
+1255 LTATKLALKT
-1265 KQSETVKVSGLAKG
+1265 KQSVTVRATGLAKG
-1279 DSVKGWTSSDK
+1279 DYVKSWTSSKK
-1290 SIATVDKNGKITAT
+1290 SVATVDKNGKITAT
-1304 TKEGKATIT
+1304 SKEGT
-1313 VTLASG
+1313 
-1319 KKAQIA
+1319 A
-1325 VTVKET
+1325 V
-1331 KHVYTKWTKVSSAT
+1331 
-1345 VFAPE
+1345 
-1350 KRQSTCNLCGR
+1350 
-1361 KITREFG
+1361 
-1368 TKLTPTVKLT
+1368 
-1378 KTTLTLKTKQSV
+1378 
-1390 TVKASGLA
+1390 
-1398 RGDSV
+1398 
-1403 KKWTSSNK
+1403 
-1411 SIATVDKNGKITA
+1411 
-1424 TAKEGKAT
+1424 

-1445 AVTVKLIRTTKLT
+1445 TVTVKMIRTTKLT
-1458 NVPKTLSITA
+1458 KVPKTLSLTT

-1494 KIATVSSQGAVT
+1494 KIATVSSTGVIT
-1506 AVKAGSATITVQ
+1506 AKKVGKVTITVQ

-1523 ATVKVT
+1523 ATVTLT
-1529 VKKAPALKSIKNVP
+1529 VKKAPALKAIKNVP
-1543 GSKTIANGKTYTL
+1543 TKKTITKGKTYTL

-1566 AKITYTTSNKNVATV
+1566 AKITYTTSNKSIATV

>member
-37 EEVTAEDF
+37 GELTAEAF
-45 SDAGE
+45 SDNGE

-55 VTGDDFSDGEAVA
+55 VTEDDFSDGETAA
-68 EQSSADENGVVEDVP
+68 GQSSAGENEVVDVP
-83 AVQAEESSE
+83 AAQAEESSE

-191 QGPYSFTAT
+191 QGPYTFTAT

-213 NDGTATALATQNF
+213 NDGTATALATQDF
-226 TIVLAPEKR
+226 TIVLAPEKK

-246 KTGEAIEGA
+246 KTWEAIEGA
-255 TVDIQKDWNSLTPGE
+255 TVDIQKDWSSLTPAD

-296 TFIPSASGDMEVKLS
+296 TILPSASGDIEVKLS

-391 LESNINPADQSAV
+391 LQSNIDPADQAAV

-559 VTWESSDPEVISIQN
+559 VTWESSDPDVISIQN

-607 TLLNEYIEKAD
+607 ILLNEYIEKAD

-623 TKTFEVTVKGSGSQA
+623 TKTFKVTVKGSGSQA

-717 LFAYDKDTTA
+717 LFTYDKDTTA

-757 DTEIAMMDYA
+757 DAEIAMMDYA

-775 KGDNADVDSITTNL
+775 KGDNADADSITTNL

-799 EGKAVWVYT
+799 EGKAVWVYN

-816 IITDDYFDDPWI
+816 IITDDYFDNPWI

-878 HPDNAKLQK
+878 HLDNAKLQK

-903 AESEALKAKIQEA
+903 AEGEALKAKIQEA

-927 EAGQYPEGTKK
+927 EAGQYPEGTKD
-938 ALTEAIAAAQAVSDN
+938 ALSEAIKAAQAVSDN

-964 ITALTEA
+964 ITALAKA

-985 VTVIAATEANTSGK
+985 VTVIAGTEANTAGK

-1014 YTKPESVQAE
+1014 YVKPEKVQAE

-1052 VSEQGWIN
+1052 VNESGWIS
-1060 KVFGVTTASVGF
+1060 KAFGVTTANVSF
-1072 FVNNKMPISADTG
+1072 FVNNKMPLGDSG
-1085 YGSTCNEAVLQS
+1085 YGSMCNEAVLNS
-1097 GDILNVVLYHDT
+1097 GDVLNVFFYNDT
-1109 TGWSDKYLY
+1109 AGYSDEYLY
-1118 FDGIASDIMAKKD
+1118 FDSIACDIMAKKD
-1131 FTLNVKGFTAAWG
+1131 FILNVKGFKAAWG
-1144 DESVAQKDIT
+1144 EEASAQKDIT

-1163 AAATGTTDEN
+1163 TVATGTTDEN
-1173 GNVTLNVPA
+1173 GNVTLNAPA
-1182 EGTYTAVITKTPYE
+1182 EGTYTAAIVKTPYE

-1202 AQIVAKAHEH
+1202 AKVVAKAHEH
-1212 SYTTWKKVSDAT
+1212 SYTTWKKVSSAT

-1243 KDGGKKLDPTVK
+1243 KTVGEKLTPTVK
-1255 LSKTTVALTL
+1255 LTATKLALKT
-1265 KQSETVKVSGLAKG
+1265 KQSVTVRATGLAKG
-1279 DSVKGWTSSDK
+1279 DYVKSWTSSKK
-1290 SIATVDKNGKITAT
+1290 SVATVDKNGKITAT
-1304 TKEGKATIT
+1304 SKEGT
-1313 VTLASG
+1313 
-1319 KKAQIA
+1319 A
-1325 VTVKET
+1325 V
-1331 KHVYTKWTKVSSAT
+1331 
-1345 VFAPE
+1345 
-1350 KRQSTCNLCGR
+1350 
-1361 KITREFG
+1361 
-1368 TKLTPTVKLT
+1368 
-1378 KTTLTLKTKQSV
+1378 
-1390 TVKASGLA
+1390 
-1398 RGDSV
+1398 
-1403 KKWTSSNK
+1403 
-1411 SIATVDKNGKITA
+1411 
-1424 TAKEGKAT
+1424 

-1445 AVTVKLIRTTKLT
+1445 TVTVKMIRTTKLT
-1458 NVPKTLSITA
+1458 KVPKTLSLTT

-1481 NSQEKVTYKSSNT
+1481 NSQEKITYKSSNT
-1494 KIATVSSQGAVT
+1494 KIATVSSTGVIT
-1506 AVKAGSATITVQ
+1506 AKKVGKVTITVQ

-1523 ATVKVT
+1523 ATVTLT
-1529 VKKAPALKSIKNVP
+1529 VKKAPVLKAIKNVP
-1543 GSKTIANGKTYTL
+1543 PKKTITKGKTYTL

-1566 AKITYTTSNKNVATV
+1566 AKITYTTSNKSVATV

>member
-37 EEVTAEDF
+37 GELTAEAF
-45 SDAGE
+45 SDNGE

-55 VTGDDFSDGEAVA
+55 VTEDDFSDGETAA
-68 EQSSADENGVVEDVP
+68 GQSSAGENEVVDVP
-83 AVQAEESSE
+83 AAQAEESSE

-191 QGPYSFTAT
+191 QGPYTFTAT

-213 NDGTATALATQNF
+213 NDGTATALATQDF
-226 TIVLAPEKR
+226 TIVLAPEKK

-255 TVDIQKDWNSLTPGE
+255 TVDIQKDWSSLTPAD

-296 TFIPSASGDMEVKLS
+296 TILPSASGDIEVKLS

-391 LESNINPADQSAV
+391 LQSNIDPADQAAV

-414 FGTLRPVYGT
+414 FGTLRPIYGT

-559 VTWESSDPEVISIQN
+559 VTWESSDPDVISIQN

-607 TLLNEYIEKAD
+607 ILLNEYIEKAD

-623 TKTFEVTVKGSGSQA
+623 TKTFKVTVKGSGSQA

-688 EYVFNNKEIT
+688 EYVFDNKEIT

-717 LFAYDKDTTA
+717 LFTYDKDTTA

-757 DTEIAMMDYA
+757 DAEIAMMDYA

-775 KGDNADVDSITTNL
+775 KGDNADADSITTNL

-799 EGKAVWVYT
+799 EGKAVWVYN

-816 IITDDYFDDPWI
+816 IITDDYFDNPWI

-878 HPDNAKLQK
+878 HLDNAKLQK

-903 AESEALKAKIQEA
+903 AEGEALKAKIQEA

-927 EAGQYPEGTKK
+927 EAGQYPEGTKD
-938 ALTEAIAAAQAVSDN
+938 ALSEAIKAAQAVSDN

-964 ITALTEA
+964 ITALAKA

-985 VTVIAATEANTSGK
+985 VTVIAGTEANTAGK

-1014 YTKPESVQAE
+1014 YVKPEKVQAE

-1052 VSEQGWIN
+1052 VNESGWIS
-1060 KVFGVTTASVGF
+1060 KAFGVTTANVSF
-1072 FVNNKMPISADTG
+1072 FVNNKMPLGDSG
-1085 YGSTCNEAVLQS
+1085 YGSMCNEAVLNS
-1097 GDILNVVLYHDT
+1097 GDVLNVFFYNDT
-1109 TGWSDKYLY
+1109 AGYSDEYLY
-1118 FDGIASDIMAKKD
+1118 FDSIACDIMAKKD
-1131 FTLNVKGFTAAWG
+1131 FILNVKGFKAAWG
-1144 DESVAQKDIT
+1144 EEASAQKDIT

-1163 AAATGTTDEN
+1163 TVATGTTDEN
-1173 GNVTLNVPA
+1173 GNVTLNAPA
-1182 EGTYTAVITKTPYE
+1182 EGTYTAAIVKTPYE

-1202 AQIVAKAHEH
+1202 AKVVAKAHEH
-1212 SYTTWKKVSDAT
+1212 SYTTWKKVSSAT

-1243 KDGGKKLDPTVK
+1243 KTVGKKLTPTVK
-1255 LSKTTVALTL
+1255 LTATKLALKT
-1265 KQSETVKVSGLAKG
+1265 KQSVTVRATGLAKG
-1279 DSVKGWTSSDK
+1279 DYVKSWTSSKK
-1290 SIATVDKNGKITAT
+1290 SVATVDKNGKITAT
-1304 TKEGKATIT
+1304 SKEGT
-1313 VTLASG
+1313 
-1319 KKAQIA
+1319 A
-1325 VTVKET
+1325 V
-1331 KHVYTKWTKVSSAT
+1331 
-1345 VFAPE
+1345 
-1350 KRQSTCNLCGR
+1350 
-1361 KITREFG
+1361 
-1368 TKLTPTVKLT
+1368 
-1378 KTTLTLKTKQSV
+1378 
-1390 TVKASGLA
+1390 
-1398 RGDSV
+1398 
-1403 KKWTSSNK
+1403 
-1411 SIATVDKNGKITA
+1411 
-1424 TAKEGKAT
+1424 

-1445 AVTVKLIRTTKLT
+1445 TVTVKMIRTTKLT
-1458 NVPKTLSITA
+1458 KVPKTLSLTT

-1494 KIATVSSQGAVT
+1494 KIATVSSTGVIT
-1506 AVKAGSATITVQ
+1506 AKKVGKVTITVQ

-1523 ATVKVT
+1523 ATVTLT
-1529 VKKAPALKSIKNVP
+1529 VKKAPALKAIKNVP
-1543 GSKTIANGKTYTL
+1543 TKKTITKGKTYTL

-1566 AKITYTTSNKNVATV
+1566 AKITYTTSNKSIATV

>member
-37 EEVTAEDF
+37 GELTAEAF
-45 SDAGE
+45 SDNGE

-55 VTGDDFSDGEAVA
+55 VTEDDFSDGETAA
-68 EQSSADENGVVEDVP
+68 GQSSAGENEVVDVP
-83 AVQAEESSE
+83 AAQAEESSE

-191 QGPYSFTAT
+191 QGPYTFTAT

-213 NDGTATALATQNF
+213 NDGTATALATQDF
-226 TIVLAPEKR
+226 TIVLAPEKK

-255 TVDIQKDWNSLTPGE
+255 TVDIQKDWSSLTPAD

-296 TFIPSASGDMEVKLS
+296 TILPSASGDIEVKLS

-391 LESNINPADQSAV
+391 LQSNIDPADQAAV

-559 VTWESSDPEVISIQN
+559 VTWESSDPDVISIQN

-607 TLLNEYIEKAD
+607 ILLNEYIEKAD

-623 TKTFEVTVKGSGSQA
+623 TKTFKVTVKGSGSQA

-717 LFAYDKDTTA
+717 LFTYDKDTTA

-757 DTEIAMMDYA
+757 DAEIAMMDYA

-775 KGDNADVDSITTNL
+775 KGDNADADSITTNL

-799 EGKAVWVYT
+799 EGKAVWVYN

-816 IITDDYFDDPWI
+816 IITDDYFDNPWI

-878 HPDNAKLQK
+878 HLDNAKLQK

-903 AESEALKAKIQEA
+903 AEGEALKAKIQEA

-927 EAGQYPEGTKK
+927 EAGQYPEGTKD
-938 ALTEAIAAAQAVSDN
+938 ALSEAIKAAQAVSDN

-964 ITALTEA
+964 ITALAKA

-985 VTVIAATEANTSGK
+985 VTVIAGTEANTAGK

-1014 YTKPESVQAE
+1014 YVKPEKVQAE

-1052 VSEQGWIN
+1052 VNESGWIS
-1060 KVFGVTTASVGF
+1060 KAFGVTTANVSF
-1072 FVNNKMPISADTG
+1072 FVNNKMPLGDSG
-1085 YGSTCNEAVLQS
+1085 YGSMCNEAVLNS
-1097 GDILNVVLYHDT
+1097 GDVLNVFFYNDT
-1109 TGWSDKYLY
+1109 AGYSDEYLY
-1118 FDGIASDIMAKKD
+1118 FDSIACDIMAKKD
-1131 FTLNVKGFTAAWG
+1131 FILNVKGFKAAWG
-1144 DESVAQKDIT
+1144 EEASAQNDIT

-1163 AAATGTTDEN
+1163 TVATGTTDEN
-1173 GNVTLNVPA
+1173 GNVTLNAPA
-1182 EGTYTAVITKTPYE
+1182 EGTYTAAIVKTPYE

-1202 AQIVAKAHEH
+1202 AKVVAKAHEH
-1212 SYTTWKKVSDAT
+1212 SYTTWKKVSSAT

-1243 KDGGKKLDPTVK
+1243 KTVGKKLKPTVK
-1255 LSKTTVALTL
+1255 LTATKLALKT
-1265 KQSETVKVSGLAKG
+1265 KQSVTVRATGLAKG
-1279 DSVKGWTSSDK
+1279 DYVKSWTSSKK
-1290 SIATVDKNGKITAT
+1290 SVATVDKNGKITAT
-1304 TKEGKATIT
+1304 SKEGTAVIT
-1313 VTLASG
+1313 VTLAS
-1319 KKAQIA
+1319 K
-1325 VTVKET
+1325 
-1331 KHVYTKWTKVSSAT
+1331 
-1345 VFAPE
+1345 
-1350 KRQSTCNLCGR
+1350 
-1361 KITREFG
+1361 
-1368 TKLTPTVKLT
+1368 
-1378 KTTLTLKTKQSV
+1378 
-1390 TVKASGLA
+1390 
-1398 RGDSV
+1398 
-1403 KKWTSSNK
+1403 
-1411 SIATVDKNGKITA
+1411 
-1424 TAKEGKAT
+1424 
-1432 ITVTL
+1432 
-1437 ASGKTAKV
+1437 KTAKV
-1445 AVTVKLIRTTKLT
+1445 TVTVKMIRTTKLT
-1458 NVPKTLSITA
+1458 KVPKTLSLTT

-1494 KIATVSSQGAVT
+1494 KIATVSSTGVIT
-1506 AVKAGSATITVQ
+1506 AKKVGKVTITVQ

-1523 ATVKVT
+1523 ATVTLT
-1529 VKKAPALKSIKNVP
+1529 VKKAPALKAIKNVP
-1543 GSKTIANGKTYTL
+1543 PKKTITKSKTYTL

-1566 AKITYTTSNKNVATV
+1566 AKITYTSSNKSVATV

>member
-37 EEVTAEDF
+37 GELTAEAF
-45 SDAGE
+45 SDNGE

-55 VTGDDFSDGEAVA
+55 VTEDDFSDGETAA
-68 EQSSADENGVVEDVP
+68 GQSSAGENEVVDVP
-83 AVQAEESSE
+83 AAQAEESSE

-191 QGPYSFTAT
+191 QGPYTFTAT

-213 NDGTATALATQNF
+213 NDGTATALATQDF
-226 TIVLAPEKR
+226 TIVLAPEKK

-255 TVDIQKDWNSLTPGE
+255 TVDIQKDWSSLTPAD

-296 TFIPSASGDMEVKLS
+296 TILPSASGDIEVKLS

-391 LESNINPADQSAV
+391 LQSNIDPADQAAV

-414 FGTLRPVYGT
+414 FGTLRPIYGT

-559 VTWESSDPEVISIQN
+559 VTWESSDPDVISIQN

-602 FKAND
+602 FRAND
-607 TLLNEYIEKAD
+607 ILLNEYIEKAD

-623 TKTFEVTVKGSGSQA
+623 TKTFKVTVKGSGSQA

-717 LFAYDKDTTA
+717 LFTYDKDTTA

-757 DTEIAMMDYA
+757 DAEIAMMDYA

-775 KGDNADVDSITTNL
+775 KGDNADADSITTNL

-799 EGKAVWVYT
+799 EGKAVWVYN

-878 HPDNAKLQK
+878 HLDNAKLQK

-903 AESEALKAKIQEA
+903 AEGEALKAKIQEA

-927 EAGQYPEGTKK
+927 EAGQYPEGTKD
-938 ALTEAIAAAQAVSDN
+938 ALSEAIKAAQAVSDN

-964 ITALTEA
+964 ITALAKA

-985 VTVIAATEANTSGK
+985 VTVIAGIEANTAGK

-1014 YTKPESVQAE
+1014 YVKPEKVQAE

-1052 VSEQGWIN
+1052 VNESGWIS
-1060 KVFGVTTASVGF
+1060 KAFGVTTANVSF
-1072 FVNNKMPISADTG
+1072 FVNNKMPLGDSG
-1085 YGSTCNEAVLQS
+1085 YGSMCNEAVLNS
-1097 GDILNVVLYHDT
+1097 GDVLNVFFYNDT
-1109 TGWSDKYLY
+1109 AGYSDEYLY
-1118 FDGIASDIMAKKD
+1118 FDSIACDIMAKKD
-1131 FTLNVKGFTAAWG
+1131 FILNVKGFKAAWG
-1144 DESVAQKDIT
+1144 EEASAQKDIT

-1163 AAATGTTDEN
+1163 TVATGTTDEN
-1173 GNVTLNVPA
+1173 GNVTLNAPA
-1182 EGTYTAVITKTPYE
+1182 EGTYTAAIVKTPYE

-1202 AQIVAKAHEH
+1202 AKVVAKAHEH
-1212 SYTTWKKVSDAT
+1212 SYTTWKKVSSAT

-1243 KDGGKKLDPTVK
+1243 KTVGEKLTPTVK
-1255 LSKTTVALTL
+1255 LTATKLALKT
-1265 KQSETVKVSGLAKG
+1265 KQSVTVRATGLAKG
-1279 DSVKGWTSSDK
+1279 DYVKSWTSSKK
-1290 SIATVDKNGKITAT
+1290 SVATVDKNGKITAT
-1304 TKEGKATIT
+1304 SKEGT
-1313 VTLASG
+1313 
-1319 KKAQIA
+1319 A
-1325 VTVKET
+1325 V
-1331 KHVYTKWTKVSSAT
+1331 
-1345 VFAPE
+1345 
-1350 KRQSTCNLCGR
+1350 
-1361 KITREFG
+1361 
-1368 TKLTPTVKLT
+1368 
-1378 KTTLTLKTKQSV
+1378 
-1390 TVKASGLA
+1390 
-1398 RGDSV
+1398 
-1403 KKWTSSNK
+1403 
-1411 SIATVDKNGKITA
+1411 
-1424 TAKEGKAT
+1424 

-1445 AVTVKLIRTTKLT
+1445 TVTVKMIRTTKLT
-1458 NVPKTLSITA
+1458 KVPKTLSLTT

-1494 KIATVSSQGAVT
+1494 KIATVSSTGVIT
-1506 AVKAGSATITVQ
+1506 AKKVGKVTITVQ

-1523 ATVKVT
+1523 ATVTLT
-1529 VKKAPALKSIKNVP
+1529 VKKAPALKAIKNVP
-1543 GSKTIANGKTYTL
+1543 PKKTITKGKTYTL

-1566 AKITYTTSNKNVATV
+1566 AKITYTSSNKSVATV

>member
-37 EEVTAEDF
+37 GELTAEAF
-45 SDAGE
+45 SDNGE

-55 VTGDDFSDGEAVA
+55 VTEDDFSDGETAA
-68 EQSSADENGVVEDVP
+68 GQSSAGENEVVDVP
-83 AVQAEESSE
+83 AAQAEESSE

-191 QGPYSFTAT
+191 QGPYTFTAT

-213 NDGTATALATQNF
+213 NDGTATALATQDF
-226 TIVLAPEKR
+226 TIVLAPEKK

-255 TVDIQKDWNSLTPGE
+255 TVDIQKDWSSLTPAD

-296 TFIPSASGDMEVKLS
+296 TILPSASGDIEVKLS

-391 LESNINPADQSAV
+391 LQSNIDPADQAAV

-559 VTWESSDPEVISIQN
+559 VTWESSDPDVISIQN

-607 TLLNEYIEKAD
+607 ILLNEYIEKAD

-623 TKTFEVTVKGSGSQA
+623 TKTFKVTVKGSGSQA

-717 LFAYDKDTTA
+717 LFTYDKDTTA

-757 DTEIAMMDYA
+757 DAEIAMMDYA

-775 KGDNADVDSITTNL
+775 KGDNADADSITTNL

-799 EGKAVWVYT
+799 EGKAVWVYN

-878 HPDNAKLQK
+878 HLDNAKLQK
-887 LYKQEASV
+887 LYKQKASV

-903 AESEALKAKIQEA
+903 AEGEALKAKIQEA

-927 EAGQYPEGTKK
+927 EAGQYPEGTKD
-938 ALTEAIAAAQAVSDN
+938 ALSEAIKVAQAVSDN

-964 ITALTEA
+964 ITALAKA

-985 VTVIAATEANTSGK
+985 VTVIAGTEANTAGK

-1014 YTKPESVQAE
+1014 YVKPEKVQAE

-1052 VSEQGWIN
+1052 VNESGLIS
-1060 KVFGVTTASVGF
+1060 KAFGVTTANVSF
-1072 FVNNKMPISADTG
+1072 FVNNKMPLGDSG
-1085 YGSTCNEAVLQS
+1085 YGSMCNEAVLNS
-1097 GDILNVVLYHDT
+1097 GDVLNVFFYNDT
-1109 TGWSDKYLY
+1109 AGYSDEYLY
-1118 FDGIASDIMAKKD
+1118 FDSIACDIMAKKD
-1131 FTLNVKGFTAAWG
+1131 FILNVKGFKAAWG
-1144 DESVAQKDIT
+1144 EEASAQKDIT

-1163 AAATGTTDEN
+1163 TVATGTTDEN
-1173 GNVTLNVPA
+1173 GNVTLNAPA
-1182 EGTYTAVITKTPYE
+1182 EGTYTAAIVKTPYE

-1202 AQIVAKAHEH
+1202 AKVVAKAHEH
-1212 SYTTWKKVSDAT
+1212 SYTTWKKVSSAT

-1243 KDGGKKLDPTVK
+1243 KTVGEKLTPTVK
-1255 LSKTTVALTL
+1255 LTATKLALKT
-1265 KQSETVKVSGLAKG
+1265 KQSVTVRATGLAKG
-1279 DSVKGWTSSDK
+1279 DYVKSWTSSKK
-1290 SIATVDKNGKITAT
+1290 SVATVDKNGKITAT
-1304 TKEGKATIT
+1304 SKEGTAVIT
-1313 VTLASG
+1313 VTLAS
-1319 KKAQIA
+1319 K
-1325 VTVKET
+1325 
-1331 KHVYTKWTKVSSAT
+1331 
-1345 VFAPE
+1345 
-1350 KRQSTCNLCGR
+1350 
-1361 KITREFG
+1361 
-1368 TKLTPTVKLT
+1368 
-1378 KTTLTLKTKQSV
+1378 
-1390 TVKASGLA
+1390 
-1398 RGDSV
+1398 
-1403 KKWTSSNK
+1403 
-1411 SIATVDKNGKITA
+1411 
-1424 TAKEGKAT
+1424 
-1432 ITVTL
+1432 
-1437 ASGKTAKV
+1437 KTAKV
-1445 AVTVKLIRTTKLT
+1445 TVTVKMIRTTKLT
-1458 NVPKTLSITA
+1458 KVPKTLSLTT

-1494 KIATVSSQGAVT
+1494 KIATVSSTGVIT
-1506 AVKAGSATITVQ
+1506 AKKVGKVTITVQ

-1523 ATVKVT
+1523 ATVTLT
-1529 VKKAPALKSIKNVP
+1529 VKKAPALKAIKNVP
-1543 GSKTIANGKTYTL
+1543 TKKTITKGKTYTL

-1566 AKITYTTSNKNVATV
+1566 AKITYTTSNKSIATV

>member
-37 EEVTAEDF
+37 GELTAEAF
-45 SDAGE
+45 SDNGE

-55 VTGDDFSDGEAVA
+55 VTEDDFSDGETAA
-68 EQSSADENGVVEDVP
+68 GQSSAGENEVVDVP
-83 AVQAEESSE
+83 AAQAEESSE

-191 QGPYSFTAT
+191 QGPYTFTAT

-213 NDGTATALATQNF
+213 NDGTATALATQDF
-226 TIVLAPEKR
+226 TIVLAPEKK

-255 TVDIQKDWNSLTPGE
+255 TVDIQKDWSSLTPAD

-296 TFIPSASGDMEVKLS
+296 TILPSASGDIEVKLS

-391 LESNINPADQSAV
+391 LQSNIDPADQAAV

-414 FGTLRPVYGT
+414 FGTLRPIYGT

-559 VTWESSDPEVISIQN
+559 VTWESSDPDVISIQN

-602 FKAND
+602 FRAND
-607 TLLNEYIEKAD
+607 ILLNEYIEKAD

-623 TKTFEVTVKGSGSQA
+623 TKTFKVTVKGSGSQA

-717 LFAYDKDTTA
+717 LFTYDKDTTA

-757 DTEIAMMDYA
+757 DAEIAMMDYA

-775 KGDNADVDSITTNL
+775 KGDNADADSITTNL

-799 EGKAVWVYT
+799 EGKAVWVYN

-878 HPDNAKLQK
+878 HLDNAKLQK

-895 TVTVKGTK
+895 TVNVKGTK
-903 AESEALKAKIQEA
+903 AEGEALKAKIQEA

-927 EAGQYPEGTKK
+927 EAGQYPEGTKD
-938 ALTEAIAAAQAVSDN
+938 ALSEAIKAAQAVSDN

-964 ITALTEA
+964 ITALAKA

-985 VTVIAATEANTSGK
+985 VTVIAGTEANTAGK

-1014 YTKPESVQAE
+1014 YVKPEKVQAE

-1052 VSEQGWIN
+1052 VNESGLIS
-1060 KVFGVTTASVGF
+1060 KAFGVTTANVSF
-1072 FVNNKMPISADTG
+1072 FVNNKMPLGDSG
-1085 YGSTCNEAVLQS
+1085 YGSMCNEAVLNS
-1097 GDILNVVLYHDT
+1097 GDVLNVFFYNDT
-1109 TGWSDKYLY
+1109 AGYSDEYLY
-1118 FDGIASDIMAKKD
+1118 FDSIACDIMAKKD
-1131 FTLNVKGFTAAWG
+1131 FILNVKGFKAAWG
-1144 DESVAQKDIT
+1144 EEASAQKDIT

-1163 AAATGTTDEN
+1163 TVATGTTDEN
-1173 GNVTLNVPA
+1173 GNVTLNAPA
-1182 EGTYTAVITKTPYE
+1182 EGTYTAAIVKTPYE

-1202 AQIVAKAHEH
+1202 AKVVAKAHEH
-1212 SYTTWKKVSDAT
+1212 SYTTWKKVSSAT

-1243 KDGGKKLDPTVK
+1243 KTVGEKLTPTVK
-1255 LSKTTVALTL
+1255 LTATKLALKT
-1265 KQSETVKVSGLAKG
+1265 KQSVTVRATGLAKG
-1279 DSVKGWTSSDK
+1279 DYVKSWTSSKK
-1290 SIATVDKNGKITAT
+1290 SVATVDKNGKITAT
-1304 TKEGKATIT
+1304 SKEGTAVIT
-1313 VTLASG
+1313 VTLAS
-1319 KKAQIA
+1319 K
-1325 VTVKET
+1325 
-1331 KHVYTKWTKVSSAT
+1331 
-1345 VFAPE
+1345 
-1350 KRQSTCNLCGR
+1350 
-1361 KITREFG
+1361 
-1368 TKLTPTVKLT
+1368 
-1378 KTTLTLKTKQSV
+1378 
-1390 TVKASGLA
+1390 
-1398 RGDSV
+1398 
-1403 KKWTSSNK
+1403 
-1411 SIATVDKNGKITA
+1411 
-1424 TAKEGKAT
+1424 
-1432 ITVTL
+1432 
-1437 ASGKTAKV
+1437 KTAKV
-1445 AVTVKLIRTTKLT
+1445 TVTVKMIRTTKLT
-1458 NVPKTLSITA
+1458 KVPKTLSLTT

-1494 KIATVSSQGAVT
+1494 KIATVSSTGVIT
-1506 AVKAGSATITVQ
+1506 AKKVGKVTITVQ

-1523 ATVKVT
+1523 ATVTLT
-1529 VKKAPALKSIKNVP
+1529 VKKAPALKAIKNVP
-1543 GSKTIANGKTYTL
+1543 TKKTITKGKTYTL

-1566 AKITYTTSNKNVATV
+1566 AKITYTSSNKSVATV

>member
-37 EEVTAEDF
+37 GELTAEAF
-45 SDAGE
+45 SDNGE

-55 VTGDDFSDGEAVA
+55 VTEDDFSDGETAA
-68 EQSSADENGVVEDVP
+68 GQSSAGENEVVDVP
-83 AVQAEESSE
+83 AAQAEESSE

-191 QGPYSFTAT
+191 QGPYTFTAT

-213 NDGTATALATQNF
+213 NDGTATALATQDF
-226 TIVLAPEKR
+226 TIVLAPEKK

-255 TVDIQKDWNSLTPGE
+255 TVDIQKDWSSLTPAD

-296 TFIPSASGDMEVKLS
+296 TILPSASGDIEVKLS

-391 LESNINPADQSAV
+391 LQSNIDPADQAAV

-414 FGTLRPVYGT
+414 FGTLRPIYGT
-424 DSNIADM
+424 DSIIADM

-559 VTWESSDPEVISIQN
+559 VTWESSDPDVISIQN

-602 FKAND
+602 FRAND
-607 TLLNEYIEKAD
+607 ILLNEYIEKAD

-623 TKTFEVTVKGSGSQA
+623 TKTFKVTVKGSGSQA

-717 LFAYDKDTTA
+717 LFTYDKDTTA

-757 DTEIAMMDYA
+757 DAEIAMMDYA

-775 KGDNADVDSITTNL
+775 KGDNADADSITTNL

-799 EGKAVWVYT
+799 EGKAVWVYN

-878 HPDNAKLQK
+878 HLDNAKLQK

-903 AESEALKAKIQEA
+903 AEGEALKAKIQEA

-927 EAGQYPEGTKK
+927 EAGQYPEGTKD
-938 ALTEAIAAAQAVSDN
+938 ALSEAIKAAQAVSDN

-964 ITALTEA
+964 ITALAKA

-985 VTVIAATEANTSGK
+985 VTVIAGTEANTAGK

-1014 YTKPESVQAE
+1014 YVKPEKVQAE

-1052 VSEQGWIN
+1052 VNESGLIS
-1060 KVFGVTTASVGF
+1060 KAFGVTTANVSF
-1072 FVNNKMPISADTG
+1072 FVNNKMPLGDSG
-1085 YGSTCNEAVLQS
+1085 YGSMCNEAVLNS
-1097 GDILNVVLYHDT
+1097 GDVLNVFFYNDT
-1109 TGWSDKYLY
+1109 AGYSDEYLY
-1118 FDGIASDIMAKKD
+1118 FDSIACDIMAKKD
-1131 FTLNVKGFTAAWG
+1131 FILNVKGFKAAWG
-1144 DESVAQKDIT
+1144 EEASAQKDIT

-1163 AAATGTTDEN
+1163 TVATGTTDEN
-1173 GNVTLNVPA
+1173 GNVTLNAPA
-1182 EGTYTAVITKTPYE
+1182 EGTYTAAIVKTPYE

-1202 AQIVAKAHEH
+1202 AKVVAKAHEH
-1212 SYTTWKKVSDAT
+1212 SYTTWKKVSSAT

-1243 KDGGKKLDPTVK
+1243 KTVGEKLTPTVK
-1255 LSKTTVALTL
+1255 LTATKLALKT
-1265 KQSETVKVSGLAKG
+1265 KQSVTVRATGLAKG
-1279 DSVKGWTSSDK
+1279 DYVKSWTSSKK
-1290 SIATVDKNGKITAT
+1290 SVATVDKNGKITAT
-1304 TKEGKATIT
+1304 SKEGTAVIT
-1313 VTLASG
+1313 VTLAS
-1319 KKAQIA
+1319 K
-1325 VTVKET
+1325 
-1331 KHVYTKWTKVSSAT
+1331 
-1345 VFAPE
+1345 
-1350 KRQSTCNLCGR
+1350 
-1361 KITREFG
+1361 
-1368 TKLTPTVKLT
+1368 
-1378 KTTLTLKTKQSV
+1378 
-1390 TVKASGLA
+1390 
-1398 RGDSV
+1398 
-1403 KKWTSSNK
+1403 
-1411 SIATVDKNGKITA
+1411 
-1424 TAKEGKAT
+1424 
-1432 ITVTL
+1432 
-1437 ASGKTAKV
+1437 KTAKV
-1445 AVTVKLIRTTKLT
+1445 TVTVKMIRTTKLT
-1458 NVPKTLSITA
+1458 KVPKTLSLTT

-1494 KIATVSSQGAVT
+1494 KIATVSSTGVIT
-1506 AVKAGSATITVQ
+1506 AKKVGKVTITVQ

-1523 ATVKVT
+1523 ATVTLT
-1529 VKKAPALKSIKNVP
+1529 VKKAPALKAIKNVP
-1543 GSKTIANGKTYTL
+1543 TKKTITKGKTYTL

-1566 AKITYTTSNKNVATV
+1566 AKITYTSSNKSVATV

>member
-37 EEVTAEDF
+37 GELTAEAF
-45 SDAGE
+45 SDNGE

-55 VTGDDFSDGEAVA
+55 VTEDDFSDGETAA
-68 EQSSADENGVVEDVP
+68 EQSSAGENEVVDVP
-83 AVQAEESSE
+83 AAQAEESSE

-191 QGPYSFTAT
+191 QGPYTFTAT

-213 NDGTATALATQNF
+213 NDGTATALATQDF
-226 TIVLAPEKR
+226 TIVLAPEKK

-255 TVDIQKDWNSLTPGE
+255 TVDIQKDWSSLTPAD

-296 TFIPSASGDMEVKLS
+296 TILPSASGDIEVKLS

-362 YTITKDGY
+362 YTIAKDGY

-391 LESNINPADQSAV
+391 LQSNIDPADQAAV

-559 VTWESSDPEVISIQN
+559 VTWESSDPDVISIQN

-607 TLLNEYIEKAD
+607 ILLNEYIEKAD

-623 TKTFEVTVKGSGSQA
+623 KKTFKVTVKGSGSQA

-688 EYVFNNKEIT
+688 EDVFNNKEIT

-717 LFAYDKDTTA
+717 LFTYDKDTTA

-757 DTEIAMMDYA
+757 DAEIAMMDYA

-775 KGDNADVDSITTNL
+775 KGDNADADSITTNL

-799 EGKAVWVYT
+799 EGKAVWVYNV
-808 ADDKTGAG
+808 DDKTGAG
-816 IITDDYFDDPWI
+816 IITDDYFDNPWI

-878 HPDNAKLQK
+878 HLDNAKLQK
-887 LYKQEASV
+887 LYKQEVSV

-903 AESEALKAKIQEA
+903 AEGEALKAKIQEA

-927 EAGQYPEGTKK
+927 EAGQYPEGTKD
-938 ALTEAIAAAQAVSDN
+938 ALSEAIKAAQAVSDN

-964 ITALTEA
+964 ITALAKA

-985 VTVIAATEANTSGK
+985 VTVIAGTEANTAGK

-1014 YTKPESVQAE
+1014 YVKPEKVQAE

-1052 VSEQGWIN
+1052 VNESGWIS
-1060 KVFGVTTASVGF
+1060 KAFGVTTANVSF
-1072 FVNNKMPISADTG
+1072 FVNNKMPLGDSG
-1085 YGSTCNEAVLQS
+1085 YGSMCNEAVLNS
-1097 GDILNVVLYHDT
+1097 GDVLNVFFYNDT
-1109 TGWSDKYLY
+1109 AGYSDEYLY
-1118 FDGIASDIMAKKD
+1118 FDSIACDIMAKKD
-1131 FTLNVKGFTAAWG
+1131 FILNVKGFKAAWG
-1144 DESVAQKDIT
+1144 EEASAQKDIT

-1163 AAATGTTDEN
+1163 TVATGTTDEN
-1173 GNVTLNVPA
+1173 GNVTLNAPA
-1182 EGTYTAVITKTPYE
+1182 EGTYTAAIVKTPYE

-1202 AQIVAKAHEH
+1202 AKVVAKAHEH
-1212 SYTTWKKVSDAT
+1212 SYTTWKKVSSAT

-1243 KDGGKKLDPTVK
+1243 KTVGEKLTPTVK
-1255 LSKTTVALTL
+1255 LTATKLALKT
-1265 KQSETVKVSGLAKG
+1265 KQSVTVRATGLAKG
-1279 DSVKGWTSSDK
+1279 DYVKSWTSSKK
-1290 SIATVDKNGKITAT
+1290 SVATVDKNGKITAT
-1304 TKEGKATIT
+1304 SKEGTAVIT
-1313 VTLASG
+1313 VTLAS
-1319 KKAQIA
+1319 K
-1325 VTVKET
+1325 
-1331 KHVYTKWTKVSSAT
+1331 
-1345 VFAPE
+1345 
-1350 KRQSTCNLCGR
+1350 
-1361 KITREFG
+1361 
-1368 TKLTPTVKLT
+1368 
-1378 KTTLTLKTKQSV
+1378 
-1390 TVKASGLA
+1390 
-1398 RGDSV
+1398 
-1403 KKWTSSNK
+1403 
-1411 SIATVDKNGKITA
+1411 
-1424 TAKEGKAT
+1424 
-1432 ITVTL
+1432 
-1437 ASGKTAKV
+1437 KTAKV
-1445 AVTVKLIRTTKLT
+1445 TVTVKMIRTTKLT
-1458 NVPKTLSITA
+1458 KVPKTLSLTT

-1494 KIATVSSQGAVT
+1494 KIATVSSTGVIT
-1506 AVKAGSATITVQ
+1506 AKKVGKVTITVQ

-1523 ATVKVT
+1523 ATVTLT
-1529 VKKAPALKSIKNVP
+1529 VKKAPALKVIKNVP
-1543 GSKTIANGKTYTL
+1543 TKKTITKGKTYTL

-1566 AKITYTTSNKNVATV
+1566 AKITYTTSNKSIATV

>member
-37 EEVTAEDF
+37 GELTAEAF
-45 SDAGE
+45 SDNGE

-55 VTGDDFSDGEAVA
+55 VTEDDFSDGETAA
-68 EQSSADENGVVEDVP
+68 GQSSAGENEVVDVP
-83 AVQAEESSE
+83 AAQAEESSE

-191 QGPYSFTAT
+191 QGPYTFTAT

-213 NDGTATALATQNF
+213 NDGTATALATQDF
-226 TIVLAPEKR
+226 TIVLAPEKK

-255 TVDIQKDWNSLTPGE
+255 TVDIQKDWSSLTPAD

-296 TFIPSASGDMEVKLS
+296 TILPSASGDIEVKLS

-391 LESNINPADQSAV
+391 LQSNIDPADQAAV

-496 AVSESR
+496 AVSENR

-559 VTWESSDPEVISIQN
+559 VTWESSDPDVISIQN

-607 TLLNEYIEKAD
+607 ILLNEYIEKAD

-623 TKTFEVTVKGSGSQA
+623 TKTFKVTVKGSGSQA

-717 LFAYDKDTTA
+717 LFTYDKDTTA

-757 DTEIAMMDYA
+757 DAEIAMMDYA

-775 KGDNADVDSITTNL
+775 KGDNADADSITTNL

-799 EGKAVWVYT
+799 EGKAVWVYN

-878 HPDNAKLQK
+878 HLDNAKLQK

-903 AESEALKAKIQEA
+903 AEGEALKAKIQEA

-927 EAGQYPEGTKK
+927 EAGQYPEGTKD
-938 ALTEAIAAAQAVSDN
+938 ALSEAIKAAQAVSDN

-964 ITALTEA
+964 ITALAKA

-985 VTVIAATEANTSGK
+985 VTVIAGTEANTAGK

-1014 YTKPESVQAE
+1014 YVKPEKVQAE

-1052 VSEQGWIN
+1052 VNESGLIS
-1060 KVFGVTTASVGF
+1060 KAFGVTTANVSF
-1072 FVNNKMPISADTG
+1072 FVNNKMPLGDSG
-1085 YGSTCNEAVLQS
+1085 YGSMCNEAVLNS
-1097 GDILNVVLYHDT
+1097 GDVLNVFFYNDT
-1109 TGWSDKYLY
+1109 AGYSDEYLY
-1118 FDGIASDIMAKKD
+1118 FDSIACDIMAKKD
-1131 FTLNVKGFTAAWG
+1131 FILNVKGFKAAWG
-1144 DESVAQKDIT
+1144 EEASAQKDIT

-1163 AAATGTTDEN
+1163 TVATGTTDEN
-1173 GNVTLNVPA
+1173 GNVTLNAPA
-1182 EGTYTAVITKTPYE
+1182 EGTYTAAIVKTPYE

-1202 AQIVAKAHEH
+1202 AKVVAKAHEH
-1212 SYTTWKKVSDAT
+1212 SYTTWKKVSSAT

-1243 KDGGKKLDPTVK
+1243 KTVGEKLTPTVK
-1255 LSKTTVALTL
+1255 LTATKLALKT
-1265 KQSETVKVSGLAKG
+1265 KQSVTVRATGLAKG
-1279 DSVKGWTSSDK
+1279 DYVKSWTSSKK
-1290 SIATVDKNGKITAT
+1290 SVATVDKNGKITAT
-1304 TKEGKATIT
+1304 SKEGTAVIT
-1313 VTLASG
+1313 VTLAS
-1319 KKAQIA
+1319 K
-1325 VTVKET
+1325 
-1331 KHVYTKWTKVSSAT
+1331 
-1345 VFAPE
+1345 
-1350 KRQSTCNLCGR
+1350 
-1361 KITREFG
+1361 
-1368 TKLTPTVKLT
+1368 
-1378 KTTLTLKTKQSV
+1378 
-1390 TVKASGLA
+1390 
-1398 RGDSV
+1398 
-1403 KKWTSSNK
+1403 
-1411 SIATVDKNGKITA
+1411 
-1424 TAKEGKAT
+1424 
-1432 ITVTL
+1432 
-1437 ASGKTAKV
+1437 KTAKV
-1445 AVTVKLIRTTKLT
+1445 TVTVKMIRTTKLT
-1458 NVPKTLSITA
+1458 KVPKTLSLTT

-1494 KIATVSSQGAVT
+1494 KIATVSSTGVIT
-1506 AVKAGSATITVQ
+1506 AKKVGKVTITVQ

-1523 ATVKVT
+1523 ATVTLT
-1529 VKKAPALKSIKNVP
+1529 VKKAPALKAIKNVP
-1543 GSKTIANGKTYTL
+1543 TKKTITKGKTYTL

-1566 AKITYTTSNKNVATV
+1566 AKITYTSSNKSVATV

>member
-37 EEVTAEDF
+37 GELTAEAF
-45 SDAGE
+45 SDNGE

-55 VTGDDFSDGEAVA
+55 VTEDDFSDGETAA
-68 EQSSADENGVVEDVP
+68 GQSSAGENEVVDVP
-83 AVQAEESSE
+83 AAQAEESSE

-191 QGPYSFTAT
+191 QGPYTFTAT

-213 NDGTATALATQNF
+213 NDGTATALATQDF
-226 TIVLAPEKR
+226 TIVLAPEKK

-255 TVDIQKDWNSLTPGE
+255 TVDIQKDWSSLTPAD

-296 TFIPSASGDMEVKLS
+296 TILPSASGDIEVKLS

-391 LESNINPADQSAV
+391 LQSNIDPADQAAV

-559 VTWESSDPEVISIQN
+559 VTWESSDPDVISIQN

-607 TLLNEYIEKAD
+607 ILLNEYIEKAD

-623 TKTFEVTVKGSGSQA
+623 KKTFKVTVKGSGSQA

-717 LFAYDKDTTA
+717 LFTYDKDTTA

-757 DTEIAMMDYA
+757 DAEIAMMDYA

-775 KGDNADVDSITTNL
+775 KGDNADADSITTNL

-799 EGKAVWVYT
+799 EGKAVWVYN

-878 HPDNAKLQK
+878 HRDNAKLQK

-903 AESEALKAKIQEA
+903 AEGEALKAKIQEA

-927 EAGQYPEGTKK
+927 EAGQYPEGTKD
-938 ALTEAIAAAQAVSDN
+938 ALSEAIKAAQAVSDN

-964 ITALTEA
+964 ITALAKA

-985 VTVIAATEANTSGK
+985 VTVIAGTEANTAGK

-1014 YTKPESVQAE
+1014 YVKPEKVQAE

-1052 VSEQGWIN
+1052 VNESGLIS
-1060 KVFGVTTASVGF
+1060 KAFGVTTANVSF
-1072 FVNNKMPISADTG
+1072 FVNNKMPLGDSG
-1085 YGSTCNEAVLQS
+1085 YGSMCNEAVLNS
-1097 GDILNVVLYHDT
+1097 GDVLNVFFYNDT
-1109 TGWSDKYLY
+1109 AGYSDEYLY
-1118 FDGIASDIMAKKD
+1118 FDSIACDIMAKKD
-1131 FTLNVKGFTAAWG
+1131 FILNVKGFKAAWG
-1144 DESVAQKDIT
+1144 EEASAQKDIT

-1163 AAATGTTDEN
+1163 TVATGTTDEN
-1173 GNVTLNVPA
+1173 GNVTLNAPA
-1182 EGTYTAVITKTPYE
+1182 EGTYTAAIVKTPYE

-1202 AQIVAKAHEH
+1202 AKVVAKAHEH
-1212 SYTTWKKVSDAT
+1212 SYTTWKKVSSAT

-1243 KDGGKKLDPTVK
+1243 KTVGEKLTPTVK
-1255 LSKTTVALTL
+1255 LTATKLALKT
-1265 KQSETVKVSGLAKG
+1265 KQSVTVRATGLAKG
-1279 DSVKGWTSSDK
+1279 DYVKSWTSSKK
-1290 SIATVDKNGKITAT
+1290 SVATVDKNGKITAT
-1304 TKEGKATIT
+1304 SKEGTAVIT
-1313 VTLASG
+1313 VTLAS
-1319 KKAQIA
+1319 K
-1325 VTVKET
+1325 
-1331 KHVYTKWTKVSSAT
+1331 
-1345 VFAPE
+1345 
-1350 KRQSTCNLCGR
+1350 
-1361 KITREFG
+1361 
-1368 TKLTPTVKLT
+1368 
-1378 KTTLTLKTKQSV
+1378 
-1390 TVKASGLA
+1390 
-1398 RGDSV
+1398 
-1403 KKWTSSNK
+1403 
-1411 SIATVDKNGKITA
+1411 
-1424 TAKEGKAT
+1424 
-1432 ITVTL
+1432 
-1437 ASGKTAKV
+1437 KTAKV
-1445 AVTVKLIRTTKLT
+1445 TVTVKMIRTTKLT
-1458 NVPKTLSITA
+1458 KVPKTLSLTT

-1494 KIATVSSQGAVT
+1494 KIATVSSTGVIT
-1506 AVKAGSATITVQ
+1506 AKKVGKVTITVQ

-1523 ATVKVT
+1523 ATVTLT
-1529 VKKAPALKSIKNVP
+1529 VKKAPALKAIKNVP
-1543 GSKTIANGKTYTL
+1543 PKKTITKGKTYTL

-1566 AKITYTTSNKNVATV
+1566 AKITYTTSNKSIATV

>member
-1 MLRKELQKKM
+1 M

-37 EEVTAEDF
+37 GELTAEAF
-45 SDAGE
+45 SDNGE

-55 VTGDDFSDGEAVA
+55 VTEDDFSDGETAA
-68 EQSSADENGVVEDVP
+68 GQSSAGENEVVDVP
-83 AVQAEESSE
+83 AAQAEESSE

-191 QGPYSFTAT
+191 QGPYTFTAT

-213 NDGTATALATQNF
+213 NDGTATALATQDF
-226 TIVLAPEKR
+226 TIVLAPEKK

-255 TVDIQKDWNSLTPGE
+255 TVDIQKDWSSLTPAD

-296 TFIPSASGDMEVKLS
+296 TILPSASGDIEVKLS

-391 LESNINPADQSAV
+391 LQSNIDPADQAAV

-414 FGTLRPVYGT
+414 FGTLRPIYGT

-559 VTWESSDPEVISIQN
+559 VTWESSDPDVISIQN

-607 TLLNEYIEKAD
+607 ILLNEYIEKAD

-623 TKTFEVTVKGSGSQA
+623 TKTFKVTVKGSGSQA

-717 LFAYDKDTTA
+717 LFTYDKDTTA

-757 DTEIAMMDYA
+757 DAEIAMMDYA

-775 KGDNADVDSITTNL
+775 KGDNADADSITTNL

-799 EGKAVWVYT
+799 EGKAVWVYN

-816 IITDDYFDDPWI
+816 IITDDYFDNPWI

-878 HPDNAKLQK
+878 HLDNAKLQK

-903 AESEALKAKIQEA
+903 AEGEALKAKIQEA

-927 EAGQYPEGTKK
+927 EAGQYPEGTKD
-938 ALTEAIAAAQAVSDN
+938 ALSEAIKAAQAVSDN

-964 ITALTEA
+964 ITALAKA

-985 VTVIAATEANTSGK
+985 VTVIAGTEANTAGK

-1014 YTKPESVQAE
+1014 YVKPEKVQAE

-1052 VSEQGWIN
+1052 VNESGWIS
-1060 KVFGVTTASVGF
+1060 KAFGVTTANVSF
-1072 FVNNKMPISADTG
+1072 FVNNKMPLGDSG
-1085 YGSTCNEAVLQS
+1085 YGSMCNEAVLNS
-1097 GDILNVVLYHDT
+1097 GDVLNVFFYNDT
-1109 TGWSDKYLY
+1109 AGYSDEYLY
-1118 FDGIASDIMAKKD
+1118 FDSIACDIMAKKD
-1131 FTLNVKGFTAAWG
+1131 FILNVKGFKAAWG
-1144 DESVAQKDIT
+1144 EEASAQKDIT

-1163 AAATGTTDEN
+1163 TVATGTTDEN
-1173 GNVTLNVPA
+1173 GNVTLNAPA
-1182 EGTYTAVITKTPYE
+1182 EGTYTAAIVKTPYE

-1202 AQIVAKAHEH
+1202 AKVVAKAHEH
-1212 SYTTWKKVSDAT
+1212 SYTTWKKVSSAT

-1243 KDGGKKLDPTVK
+1243 KTVGKKLTPTVK
-1255 LSKTTVALTL
+1255 LTATKLALKT
-1265 KQSETVKVSGLAKG
+1265 KQSVTVRATGLAKG
-1279 DSVKGWTSSDK
+1279 DYVKSWTSSKK
-1290 SIATVDKNGKITAT
+1290 SVATVDKNGKITAT
-1304 TKEGKATIT
+1304 SKEGT
-1313 VTLASG
+1313 
-1319 KKAQIA
+1319 A
-1325 VTVKET
+1325 V
-1331 KHVYTKWTKVSSAT
+1331 
-1345 VFAPE
+1345 
-1350 KRQSTCNLCGR
+1350 
-1361 KITREFG
+1361 
-1368 TKLTPTVKLT
+1368 
-1378 KTTLTLKTKQSV
+1378 
-1390 TVKASGLA
+1390 
-1398 RGDSV
+1398 
-1403 KKWTSSNK
+1403 
-1411 SIATVDKNGKITA
+1411 
-1424 TAKEGKAT
+1424 

-1445 AVTVKLIRTTKLT
+1445 TVTVKMIRTTKLT
-1458 NVPKTLSITA
+1458 KVPKTLSLTT

-1494 KIATVSSQGAVT
+1494 KIATVSSTGVIT
-1506 AVKAGSATITVQ
+1506 AKKVGKVTITVQ

-1523 ATVKVT
+1523 ATVTLT
-1529 VKKAPALKSIKNVP
+1529 VKKAPALKAIKNVP
-1543 GSKTIANGKTYTL
+1543 TKKTITKGKTYTL

-1566 AKITYTTSNKNVATV
+1566 AKITYTTSNKSIATV

>member
-37 EEVTAEDF
+37 GELTAEAF
-45 SDAGE
+45 SDNGE

-55 VTGDDFSDGEAVA
+55 VTEDDFSDGETAA
-68 EQSSADENGVVEDVP
+68 GQSSAGENEVVDVP
-83 AVQAEESSE
+83 AAQAEESSE

-155 NTVYKTG
+155 NTVNKTG

-191 QGPYSFTAT
+191 QGPYTFTAT

-213 NDGTATALATQNF
+213 NDGTATALATQDF
-226 TIVLAPEKR
+226 TIVLAPEKK

-255 TVDIQKDWNSLTPGE
+255 TVDIQKDWSSLTPAD

-296 TFIPSASGDMEVKLS
+296 TILPSASGDIEVKLS

-391 LESNINPADQSAV
+391 LQSNIDPADQAAV

-414 FGTLRPVYGT
+414 FGTLRPIYGT

-559 VTWESSDPEVISIQN
+559 VTWESSDPDVISIQN

-602 FKAND
+602 FRAND
-607 TLLNEYIEKAD
+607 ILLNEYIEKAD

-623 TKTFEVTVKGSGSQA
+623 TKTFKVTVKGSGSQA

-717 LFAYDKDTTA
+717 LFTYDKDTTA

-757 DTEIAMMDYA
+757 DAEIAMMDYA

-775 KGDNADVDSITTNL
+775 KGDNADADSITTNL

-799 EGKAVWVYT
+799 EGKAVWVYN

-878 HPDNAKLQK
+878 HLDNAKLQK

-903 AESEALKAKIQEA
+903 AEGEALKAKIQEA

-927 EAGQYPEGTKK
+927 EAGQYPEGTKD
-938 ALTEAIAAAQAVSDN
+938 ALSEAIKAAQAVSDN

-964 ITALTEA
+964 ITALAKA

-985 VTVIAATEANTSGK
+985 VTVIAGTEANTAGK

-1014 YTKPESVQAE
+1014 YVKPEKVQAE

-1052 VSEQGWIN
+1052 VNESGLIS
-1060 KVFGVTTASVGF
+1060 KAFGVTTANVSF
-1072 FVNNKMPISADTG
+1072 FVNNKMPLGDSG
-1085 YGSTCNEAVLQS
+1085 YGSMCNEAVLNS
-1097 GDILNVVLYHDT
+1097 GDVLNVFFYNDT
-1109 TGWSDKYLY
+1109 AGYSDEYLY
-1118 FDGIASDIMAKKD
+1118 FDSIACDIMAKKD
-1131 FTLNVKGFTAAWG
+1131 FILNVKGFKAAWG
-1144 DESVAQKDIT
+1144 EEASAQKDIT

-1163 AAATGTTDEN
+1163 TVATGTTDEN
-1173 GNVTLNVPA
+1173 GNVTLNAPA
-1182 EGTYTAVITKTPYE
+1182 EGTYTAAIVKTPYE

-1202 AQIVAKAHEH
+1202 AKVVAKAHEH
-1212 SYTTWKKVSDAT
+1212 SYTTWKKVSSAT

-1243 KDGGKKLDPTVK
+1243 KTVGEKLTPTVK
-1255 LSKTTVALTL
+1255 LTATKLALKT
-1265 KQSETVKVSGLAKG
+1265 KQSVTVRATGLAKG
-1279 DSVKGWTSSDK
+1279 DYVKSWTSSKK
-1290 SIATVDKNGKITAT
+1290 SVATVDKNGKITAT
-1304 TKEGKATIT
+1304 SKEGTAVIT
-1313 VTLASG
+1313 VTLAS
-1319 KKAQIA
+1319 K
-1325 VTVKET
+1325 
-1331 KHVYTKWTKVSSAT
+1331 
-1345 VFAPE
+1345 
-1350 KRQSTCNLCGR
+1350 
-1361 KITREFG
+1361 
-1368 TKLTPTVKLT
+1368 
-1378 KTTLTLKTKQSV
+1378 
-1390 TVKASGLA
+1390 
-1398 RGDSV
+1398 
-1403 KKWTSSNK
+1403 
-1411 SIATVDKNGKITA
+1411 
-1424 TAKEGKAT
+1424 
-1432 ITVTL
+1432 
-1437 ASGKTAKV
+1437 KTAKV
-1445 AVTVKLIRTTKLT
+1445 TVTVKMIRTTKLT
-1458 NVPKTLSITA
+1458 KVPKTLSLTT

-1494 KIATVSSQGAVT
+1494 KIATVSSTGVIT
-1506 AVKAGSATITVQ
+1506 AKKVGKVTITVQ

-1523 ATVKVT
+1523 ATVTLT
-1529 VKKAPALKSIKNVP
+1529 VKKAPALKAIKNVP
-1543 GSKTIANGKTYTL
+1543 TKKTITKGKTYTL

-1566 AKITYTTSNKNVATV
+1566 AKITYTSSNKSVATV

>member
-37 EEVTAEDF
+37 GELTAEAF
-45 SDAGE
+45 SDNGE

-55 VTGDDFSDGEAVA
+55 VTEDDFSDGETAA
-68 EQSSADENGVVEDVP
+68 GQSSAGENEVVDVP
-83 AVQAEESSE
+83 AAQAEESSE

-191 QGPYSFTAT
+191 QGPYTFTAT

-213 NDGTATALATQNF
+213 NDGTATALATQDF
-226 TIVLAPEKR
+226 TIVLAPEKK

-255 TVDIQKDWNSLTPGE
+255 TVDIQKDWSSLTPAD

-296 TFIPSASGDMEVKLS
+296 TILPSASGDIEVKLS

-391 LESNINPADQSAV
+391 LQSNIDPADQAAV

-559 VTWESSDPEVISIQN
+559 VTWESSDPDVISIQN

-607 TLLNEYIEKAD
+607 ILLNEYIEKAD

-623 TKTFEVTVKGSGSQA
+623 TKTFKVTVKGSGSQA

-717 LFAYDKDTTA
+717 LFTYDKDTTA

-757 DTEIAMMDYA
+757 DAEIAMMDYA

-775 KGDNADVDSITTNL
+775 KGDNADADSITTNL

-799 EGKAVWVYT
+799 EGKAVWVYN

-878 HPDNAKLQK
+878 HLDNAKLQK

-903 AESEALKAKIQEA
+903 AEGEALKAKIQEA

-927 EAGQYPEGTKK
+927 EAGQYPEGTKD
-938 ALTEAIAAAQAVSDN
+938 ALSEAIKAAQAVSDN

-964 ITALTEA
+964 ITALAKA

-985 VTVIAATEANTSGK
+985 VTVIAGTEANTAGK

-1014 YTKPESVQAE
+1014 YVKPEKVQAE

-1052 VSEQGWIN
+1052 VNESGLIS
-1060 KVFGVTTASVGF
+1060 KAFGVTTANVSF
-1072 FVNNKMPISADTG
+1072 FVNNKMPLGDSG
-1085 YGSTCNEAVLQS
+1085 YGSMCNEAVLNS
-1097 GDILNVVLYHDT
+1097 GDVLNVFFYNDT
-1109 TGWSDKYLY
+1109 AGYSDEYLY
-1118 FDGIASDIMAKKD
+1118 FDSIACDIMAKKD
-1131 FTLNVKGFTAAWG
+1131 FILNVKGFKAAWG
-1144 DESVAQKDIT
+1144 EEASAQKDIT

-1163 AAATGTTDEN
+1163 TVATGTTDEN
-1173 GNVTLNVPA
+1173 GNVTLNAPA
-1182 EGTYTAVITKTPYE
+1182 EGTYTAAIVKTPYE

-1202 AQIVAKAHEH
+1202 AKVVAKAHEH
-1212 SYTTWKKVSDAT
+1212 SYTTWKKVSSAT

-1243 KDGGKKLDPTVK
+1243 KTVGEKLTPTVK
-1255 LSKTTVALTL
+1255 LTATKLALKT
-1265 KQSETVKVSGLAKG
+1265 KQSVTVRATGLAKG
-1279 DSVKGWTSSDK
+1279 DYVKSWTSSKK
-1290 SIATVDKNGKITAT
+1290 SVATVDKNGKITAT
-1304 TKEGKATIT
+1304 SKEGTAVIT
-1313 VTLASG
+1313 VTLAS
-1319 KKAQIA
+1319 K
-1325 VTVKET
+1325 
-1331 KHVYTKWTKVSSAT
+1331 
-1345 VFAPE
+1345 
-1350 KRQSTCNLCGR
+1350 
-1361 KITREFG
+1361 
-1368 TKLTPTVKLT
+1368 
-1378 KTTLTLKTKQSV
+1378 
-1390 TVKASGLA
+1390 
-1398 RGDSV
+1398 
-1403 KKWTSSNK
+1403 
-1411 SIATVDKNGKITA
+1411 
-1424 TAKEGKAT
+1424 
-1432 ITVTL
+1432 
-1437 ASGKTAKV
+1437 KTAKV
-1445 AVTVKLIRTTKLT
+1445 TVTVKMIRTTKLT
-1458 NVPKTLSITA
+1458 KVPKTLSLTT

-1494 KIATVSSQGAVT
+1494 KIATVSSTGVIT
-1506 AVKAGSATITVQ
+1506 AKKVGKVTITVQ

-1523 ATVKVT
+1523 ATVTLT
-1529 VKKAPALKSIKNVP
+1529 VKKAPALKAIKNVP
-1543 GSKTIANGKTYTL
+1543 TKKTITKGKTYTL

-1566 AKITYTTSNKNVATV
+1566 AKITYTSSNKSVATV

>member
-37 EEVTAEDF
+37 GELTAEAF
-45 SDAGE
+45 SDNGE

-55 VTGDDFSDGEAVA
+55 VTEDDFSDGETAA
-68 EQSSADENGVVEDVP
+68 GQSSAGENEVVDVP
-83 AVQAEESSE
+83 AAQAEESSE

-191 QGPYSFTAT
+191 QGPYTFTAT

-213 NDGTATALATQNF
+213 NDGTATALATQDF
-226 TIVLAPEKR
+226 TIVLAPEKK

-255 TVDIQKDWNSLTPGE
+255 TVDIQKDWSSLTPAD

-296 TFIPSASGDMEVKLS
+296 TILPSASGDIEVKLS

-391 LESNINPADQSAV
+391 LQSNIDPADQAAV

-414 FGTLRPVYGT
+414 FGTLRPIYGT

-559 VTWESSDPEVISIQN
+559 VTWESSDPDVISIQN

-602 FKAND
+602 FRAND
-607 TLLNEYIEKAD
+607 ILLNEYIEKAD

-623 TKTFEVTVKGSGSQA
+623 TKTFKVTVKGSGSQA

-717 LFAYDKDTTA
+717 LFTYDKDTTA

-757 DTEIAMMDYA
+757 DAEIAMMDYA

-775 KGDNADVDSITTNL
+775 KGDNADADSITTNL

-799 EGKAVWVYT
+799 EGKAVWVYN

-816 IITDDYFDDPWI
+816 IITDDYFDNPWI

-878 HPDNAKLQK
+878 HLDNAKLQK

-903 AESEALKAKIQEA
+903 AEGEALKAKIQEA

-927 EAGQYPEGTKK
+927 EAGQYPEGTKD
-938 ALTEAIAAAQAVSDN
+938 ALSEAIKAAQAVSDN

-964 ITALTEA
+964 ITALAKA

-985 VTVIAATEANTSGK
+985 VTVIAGTEANTAGK

-1014 YTKPESVQAE
+1014 YVKPEKVQAE

-1052 VSEQGWIN
+1052 VNESGWIS
-1060 KVFGVTTASVGF
+1060 KAFGVTTANVSF
-1072 FVNNKMPISADTG
+1072 FVNNKMPLGDSG
-1085 YGSTCNEAVLQS
+1085 YGSMCNEAVLNS
-1097 GDILNVVLYHDT
+1097 GDVLNVFFYNDT
-1109 TGWSDKYLY
+1109 AGYSDEYLY
-1118 FDGIASDIMAKKD
+1118 FDSIACDIMAKKD
-1131 FTLNVKGFTAAWG
+1131 FILNVKGFKAAWG
-1144 DESVAQKDIT
+1144 EEASAQKDIT

-1163 AAATGTTDEN
+1163 TVATGTTDEN
-1173 GNVTLNVPA
+1173 GNVTLNAPA
-1182 EGTYTAVITKTPYE
+1182 EGTYTAAIVKTPYE

-1202 AQIVAKAHEH
+1202 AKVVAKAHEH
-1212 SYTTWKKVSDAT
+1212 SYTTWKKVSSAT

-1243 KDGGKKLDPTVK
+1243 KTVGEKLTPTVK
-1255 LSKTTVALTL
+1255 LTATKLALKT
-1265 KQSETVKVSGLAKG
+1265 KQSVTVRATGLAKG
-1279 DSVKGWTSSDK
+1279 DYVKSWTSSKK
-1290 SIATVDKNGKITAT
+1290 SVATVDKNGKITAT
-1304 TKEGKATIT
+1304 SKEGT
-1313 VTLASG
+1313 
-1319 KKAQIA
+1319 A
-1325 VTVKET
+1325 V
-1331 KHVYTKWTKVSSAT
+1331 
-1345 VFAPE
+1345 
-1350 KRQSTCNLCGR
+1350 
-1361 KITREFG
+1361 
-1368 TKLTPTVKLT
+1368 
-1378 KTTLTLKTKQSV
+1378 
-1390 TVKASGLA
+1390 
-1398 RGDSV
+1398 
-1403 KKWTSSNK
+1403 
-1411 SIATVDKNGKITA
+1411 
-1424 TAKEGKAT
+1424 

-1445 AVTVKLIRTTKLT
+1445 TVTVKMIRTTKLT
-1458 NVPKTLSITA
+1458 KVPKTLSLTT

-1494 KIATVSSQGAVT
+1494 KIATVSSTGVIT
-1506 AVKAGSATITVQ
+1506 AKKVGKVTITVQ

-1523 ATVKVT
+1523 ATVTLT
-1529 VKKAPALKSIKNVP
+1529 VKKAPALKAIKNVP
-1543 GSKTIANGKTYTL
+1543 TKKTITKGKTYTL

-1566 AKITYTTSNKNVATV
+1566 AKITYTSSNKSVATV

>member
-37 EEVTAEDF
+37 GELTAEAF
-45 SDAGE
+45 SDNGE

-55 VTGDDFSDGEAVA
+55 VTEDDFSDGETAA
-68 EQSSADENGVVEDVP
+68 GQSSAGENEVVDVP
-83 AVQAEESSE
+83 AAQAEESSE

-191 QGPYSFTAT
+191 QGPYTFTAT

-213 NDGTATALATQNF
+213 NDGTATALATQDF
-226 TIVLAPEKR
+226 TIVLAPEKK

-255 TVDIQKDWNSLTPGE
+255 TVDIQKDWSSLTPAD

-296 TFIPSASGDMEVKLS
+296 TILPSASGDIEVKLS

-391 LESNINPADQSAV
+391 LQSNIDPADQAAV

-431 VLAKVK
+431 ILAKVK

-559 VTWESSDPEVISIQN
+559 VTWESSDPDVISIQN
-574 PSIDSPIYPRTGKIN
+574 PSIDSPIYPRTGKIS

-607 TLLNEYIEKAD
+607 ILLNEYIEKAD

-623 TKTFEVTVKGSGSQA
+623 TKTFKVTVKGSGSQA

-717 LFAYDKDTTA
+717 LFTYDKDTTA

-757 DTEIAMMDYA
+757 DAEIAMMDYA

-775 KGDNADVDSITTNL
+775 KGDNADADSITTNL

-799 EGKAVWVYT
+799 EGKAVWVYN

-878 HPDNAKLQK
+878 HLDNAKLQK

-903 AESEALKAKIQEA
+903 AEGEALKAKIQEA

-927 EAGQYPEGTKK
+927 EAGQYPEGTKD
-938 ALTEAIAAAQAVSDN
+938 ALSEAIKAAQAVSDN

-964 ITALTEA
+964 ITALAKA

-985 VTVIAATEANTSGK
+985 VTVIAGTEANTAGK

-1014 YTKPESVQAE
+1014 YVKPEKVQAE

-1052 VSEQGWIN
+1052 VNESGWIS
-1060 KVFGVTTASVGF
+1060 KAFGVTTANVSF
-1072 FVNNKMPISADTG
+1072 FVNNKMPLGDSG
-1085 YGSTCNEAVLQS
+1085 YGSMCNEAVLNS
-1097 GDILNVVLYHDT
+1097 GDVLNVFFYNDT
-1109 TGWSDKYLY
+1109 AGYSDEYLY
-1118 FDGIASDIMAKKD
+1118 FDSIACDIMAKKD
-1131 FTLNVKGFTAAWG
+1131 FILNVKGFKAAWG
-1144 DESVAQKDIT
+1144 EEASAQKDIT

-1163 AAATGTTDEN
+1163 TVATGTTDEN
-1173 GNVTLNVPA
+1173 GNVTLNAPA
-1182 EGTYTAVITKTPYE
+1182 EGTYTAAIVKTPYE

-1202 AQIVAKAHEH
+1202 AKVVAKAHEH
-1212 SYTTWKKVSDAT
+1212 SYTTWKKVSSAT

-1243 KDGGKKLDPTVK
+1243 KTVGKKLTPTVK
-1255 LSKTTVALTL
+1255 LTATKLALKT
-1265 KQSETVKVSGLAKG
+1265 KQSVTVRATGLAKG
-1279 DSVKGWTSSDK
+1279 DYVKSWTSSKK
-1290 SIATVDKNGKITAT
+1290 SVATVDKNGKITAT
-1304 TKEGKATIT
+1304 SKEGT
-1313 VTLASG
+1313 
-1319 KKAQIA
+1319 A
-1325 VTVKET
+1325 V
-1331 KHVYTKWTKVSSAT
+1331 
-1345 VFAPE
+1345 
-1350 KRQSTCNLCGR
+1350 
-1361 KITREFG
+1361 
-1368 TKLTPTVKLT
+1368 
-1378 KTTLTLKTKQSV
+1378 
-1390 TVKASGLA
+1390 
-1398 RGDSV
+1398 
-1403 KKWTSSNK
+1403 
-1411 SIATVDKNGKITA
+1411 
-1424 TAKEGKAT
+1424 

-1445 AVTVKLIRTTKLT
+1445 TVTVKMIRTTKLT
-1458 NVPKTLSITA
+1458 KVPKTLSLTT

-1494 KIATVSSQGAVT
+1494 KIATVSSTGVIT
-1506 AVKAGSATITVQ
+1506 AKKVGKVTITVQ

-1523 ATVKVT
+1523 ATVTLT
-1529 VKKAPALKSIKNVP
+1529 VKKAPALKAIKNVP
-1543 GSKTIANGKTYTL
+1543 TKKTITKGKTYTL

-1566 AKITYTTSNKNVATV
+1566 AKITYTTSNKSIATV

>member
-1 MLRKELQKKM
+1 MLRKELKKKM

-37 EEVTAEDF
+37 GELTAEAF
-45 SDAGE
+45 SDNGE

-55 VTGDDFSDGEAVA
+55 VTEDDFSDGETAA
-68 EQSSADENGVVEDVP
+68 GQSSAGENEVVDVP
-83 AVQAEESSE
+83 AAQAEESSE

-191 QGPYSFTAT
+191 QGPYTFTAT

-213 NDGTATALATQNF
+213 NDGTATALATQDF
-226 TIVLAPEKR
+226 TIVLAPEKK

-255 TVDIQKDWNSLTPGE
+255 TVDIQKDWSSLTPAD

-296 TFIPSASGDMEVKLS
+296 TILPSASGDIEVKLS

-362 YTITKDGY
+362 YTIAKDGY

-391 LESNINPADQSAV
+391 LQSNIDPADQAAV

-559 VTWESSDPEVISIQN
+559 VTWESSDPDVISIQN

-607 TLLNEYIEKAD
+607 ILLNEYIEKAD

-623 TKTFEVTVKGSGSQA
+623 KKTFKVTVKGSGSQA

-688 EYVFNNKEIT
+688 EDVFNNKEIT

-717 LFAYDKDTTA
+717 LFTYDKDTTA

-757 DTEIAMMDYA
+757 DAEIAMMDYA

-775 KGDNADVDSITTNL
+775 KGDNADADSITTNL

-799 EGKAVWVYT
+799 EGKAVWVYNV
-808 ADDKTGAG
+808 DDKTGAG
-816 IITDDYFDDPWI
+816 IITDDYFDNPWI

-878 HPDNAKLQK
+878 HLDNAKLQK
-887 LYKQEASV
+887 LYKQKASV

-903 AESEALKAKIQEA
+903 AEGEALKAKIQEA

-927 EAGQYPEGTKK
+927 EAGQYPEGTKD
-938 ALTEAIAAAQAVSDN
+938 ALSEAIKVAQAVSDN

-964 ITALTEA
+964 ITALAKA

-985 VTVIAATEANTSGK
+985 VTVIAGTEANTAGK

-1014 YTKPESVQAE
+1014 YVKPEKVQAE

-1052 VSEQGWIN
+1052 VNESGLIS
-1060 KVFGVTTASVGF
+1060 KAFGVTTANVSF
-1072 FVNNKMPISADTG
+1072 FVNNKMPLGDSG
-1085 YGSTCNEAVLQS
+1085 YGSMCNEAVLNS
-1097 GDILNVVLYHDT
+1097 GDVLNVFFYNDT
-1109 TGWSDKYLY
+1109 AGYSDEYLY
-1118 FDGIASDIMAKKD
+1118 FDSIACDIMAKKD
-1131 FTLNVKGFTAAWG
+1131 FILNVKGFKAAWG
-1144 DESVAQKDIT
+1144 EEASAQKDIT

-1163 AAATGTTDEN
+1163 TVATGTTDEN
-1173 GNVTLNVPA
+1173 GNVTLNAPA
-1182 EGTYTAVITKTPYE
+1182 EGTYTAAIVKTPYE

-1202 AQIVAKAHEH
+1202 AKVVAKAHEH
-1212 SYTTWKKVSDAT
+1212 SYTTWKKVSSAT

-1243 KDGGKKLDPTVK
+1243 KTVGEKLTPTVK
-1255 LSKTTVALTL
+1255 LTATKLALKT
-1265 KQSETVKVSGLAKG
+1265 KQSVTVRATGLAKG
-1279 DSVKGWTSSDK
+1279 DYVKSWTSSKK
-1290 SIATVDKNGKITAT
+1290 SVATVDKNGKITAT
-1304 TKEGKATIT
+1304 SKEGTAVIT
-1313 VTLASG
+1313 VTLAS
-1319 KKAQIA
+1319 K
-1325 VTVKET
+1325 
-1331 KHVYTKWTKVSSAT
+1331 
-1345 VFAPE
+1345 
-1350 KRQSTCNLCGR
+1350 
-1361 KITREFG
+1361 
-1368 TKLTPTVKLT
+1368 
-1378 KTTLTLKTKQSV
+1378 
-1390 TVKASGLA
+1390 
-1398 RGDSV
+1398 
-1403 KKWTSSNK
+1403 
-1411 SIATVDKNGKITA
+1411 
-1424 TAKEGKAT
+1424 
-1432 ITVTL
+1432 
-1437 ASGKTAKV
+1437 KTAKV
-1445 AVTVKLIRTTKLT
+1445 TVTVKMIRTTKLT
-1458 NVPKTLSITA
+1458 KVPKTLSLTT

-1494 KIATVSSQGAVT
+1494 KIATVSSTGVIT
-1506 AVKAGSATITVQ
+1506 AKKVGKVTITVQ

-1523 ATVKVT
+1523 ATVTLT
-1529 VKKAPALKSIKNVP
+1529 VKKAPALKAIKNVP
-1543 GSKTIANGKTYTL
+1543 TKKTITKGKTYTL

-1566 AKITYTTSNKNVATV
+1566 AKITYTTSNKSIATV

>member
-37 EEVTAEDF
+37 GELTAEAF
-45 SDAGE
+45 SDNGE

-55 VTGDDFSDGEAVA
+55 VTEDDFSDGETAA
-68 EQSSADENGVVEDVP
+68 GQSSAGENEVVDVP
-83 AVQAEESSE
+83 AAQAEESSE

-191 QGPYSFTAT
+191 QGPYTFTAT

-213 NDGTATALATQNF
+213 NDGTATALATQDF
-226 TIVLAPEKR
+226 TIVLAPEKK

-255 TVDIQKDWNSLTPGE
+255 TVDIQKDWSSLTPAD

-296 TFIPSASGDMEVKLS
+296 TILPSASGDIEVKLS

-391 LESNINPADQSAV
+391 LQSNIDPADQAAV

-414 FGTLRPVYGT
+414 FGTLRPIYGT

-541 DLTLPGCM
+541 DLTLPSCM

-559 VTWESSDPEVISIQN
+559 VTWESSDPDVISIQN

-607 TLLNEYIEKAD
+607 ILLNEYIEKAD

-623 TKTFEVTVKGSGSQA
+623 TKTFKVTVKGSGSQA

-717 LFAYDKDTTA
+717 LFTYDKDTTA

-757 DTEIAMMDYA
+757 DAEIAMMDYA

-775 KGDNADVDSITTNL
+775 KGDNADADSITTNL

-799 EGKAVWVYT
+799 EGKAVWVYN

-878 HPDNAKLQK
+878 HLDNAKLQK

-903 AESEALKAKIQEA
+903 AEGEALKAKIQEA

-927 EAGQYPEGTKK
+927 EAGQYPEGTKD
-938 ALTEAIAAAQAVSDN
+938 ALSEAIKAAQAVSDN

-964 ITALTEA
+964 ITALAKA

-985 VTVIAATEANTSGK
+985 VTVIAGTEANTAGK

-1014 YTKPESVQAE
+1014 YVKPEKVQAE

-1052 VSEQGWIN
+1052 VNESGLIS
-1060 KVFGVTTASVGF
+1060 KAFGVTTANVSF
-1072 FVNNKMPISADTG
+1072 FVNNKMPLGDSG
-1085 YGSTCNEAVLQS
+1085 YGSMCNEAVLNS
-1097 GDILNVVLYHDT
+1097 GDVLNVFFYNDT
-1109 TGWSDKYLY
+1109 AGYSDEYLY
-1118 FDGIASDIMAKKD
+1118 FDSIACDIMAKKD
-1131 FTLNVKGFTAAWG
+1131 FILNVKGFKAAWG
-1144 DESVAQKDIT
+1144 EEASAQKDIT

-1163 AAATGTTDEN
+1163 TVATGTTDEN
-1173 GNVTLNVPA
+1173 GNVTLNAPA
-1182 EGTYTAVITKTPYE
+1182 EGTYTAAIVKTPYE

-1202 AQIVAKAHEH
+1202 AKVVAKAHEH
-1212 SYTTWKKVSDAT
+1212 SYTTWKKVSSAT

-1243 KDGGKKLDPTVK
+1243 KTVGEKLTPTVK
-1255 LSKTTVALTL
+1255 LTATKLALKT
-1265 KQSETVKVSGLAKG
+1265 KQSVTVRATGLAKG
-1279 DSVKGWTSSDK
+1279 DYVKSWTSSKK
-1290 SIATVDKNGKITAT
+1290 SVATVDKNGKITAT
-1304 TKEGKATIT
+1304 SKEGT
-1313 VTLASG
+1313 
-1319 KKAQIA
+1319 A
-1325 VTVKET
+1325 V
-1331 KHVYTKWTKVSSAT
+1331 
-1345 VFAPE
+1345 
-1350 KRQSTCNLCGR
+1350 
-1361 KITREFG
+1361 
-1368 TKLTPTVKLT
+1368 
-1378 KTTLTLKTKQSV
+1378 
-1390 TVKASGLA
+1390 
-1398 RGDSV
+1398 
-1403 KKWTSSNK
+1403 
-1411 SIATVDKNGKITA
+1411 
-1424 TAKEGKAT
+1424 

-1445 AVTVKLIRTTKLT
+1445 TVTVKMIRTTKLT
-1458 NVPKTLSITA
+1458 KVPKTLSLTT

-1494 KIATVSSQGAVT
+1494 KIATVSSTGVIT
-1506 AVKAGSATITVQ
+1506 AKKVGKVTITVQ

-1523 ATVKVT
+1523 ATVTLT
-1529 VKKAPALKSIKNVP
+1529 VKKAPALKVIKNVP
-1543 GSKTIANGKTYTL
+1543 TKKTITKGKTYTL

-1566 AKITYTTSNKNVATV
+1566 AKITYTTSNKSIATV

>member
-37 EEVTAEDF
+37 GELTAEAF
-45 SDAGE
+45 SDNGE

-55 VTGDDFSDGEAVA
+55 VTEDDFSDGETAA
-68 EQSSADENGVVEDVP
+68 GQSSAGENEVVDVP
-83 AVQAEESSE
+83 AAQAEESSE

-191 QGPYSFTAT
+191 QGPYTFTAT

-213 NDGTATALATQNF
+213 NDGTATALATQDF
-226 TIVLAPEKR
+226 TIVLAPEKK

-255 TVDIQKDWNSLTPGE
+255 TVDIQKDWSSLTPAD

-296 TFIPSASGDMEVKLS
+296 TILPSASGDIEVKLS

-391 LESNINPADQSAV
+391 LQSNIDPADQAAV

-496 AVSESR
+496 AVSENR

-559 VTWESSDPEVISIQN
+559 VTWESSDPDVISIQN

-607 TLLNEYIEKAD
+607 ILLNEYIEKAD

-623 TKTFEVTVKGSGSQA
+623 TKTFKVTVKGSGSQA

-717 LFAYDKDTTA
+717 LFTYDKDTTA

-757 DTEIAMMDYA
+757 DAEIAMMDYA

-775 KGDNADVDSITTNL
+775 KGDNADADSITTNL

-799 EGKAVWVYT
+799 EGKAVWVYN

-878 HPDNAKLQK
+878 HRDNAKLQK

-903 AESEALKAKIQEA
+903 AEGEALKAKIQEA

-927 EAGQYPEGTKK
+927 EAGQYPEGTKD
-938 ALTEAIAAAQAVSDN
+938 ALSEAIKAAQAVSNN

-964 ITALTEA
+964 ITALAKA

-985 VTVIAATEANTSGK
+985 VTVIAGTEANTAGK

-1014 YTKPESVQAE
+1014 YVKPEKVQAE

-1052 VSEQGWIN
+1052 VNESGWIS
-1060 KVFGVTTASVGF
+1060 KAFGVTTANVSF
-1072 FVNNKMPISADTG
+1072 FVNNKMPLGDSG
-1085 YGSTCNEAVLQS
+1085 YGSMCNEAVLNS
-1097 GDILNVVLYHDT
+1097 GDVLNVFFYNDT
-1109 TGWSDKYLY
+1109 AGYSDEYLY
-1118 FDGIASDIMAKKD
+1118 FDSIACDIMAKKD
-1131 FTLNVKGFTAAWG
+1131 FILNVKGFKAAWG
-1144 DESVAQKDIT
+1144 EEASAQNDIT

-1163 AAATGTTDEN
+1163 TVATGTTDEN
-1173 GNVTLNVPA
+1173 GNVTLNAPA
-1182 EGTYTAVITKTPYE
+1182 EGTYTAAIVKTPYE

-1202 AQIVAKAHEH
+1202 AKVVAKAHEH
-1212 SYTTWKKVSDAT
+1212 SYTTWKKVSSAT

-1243 KDGGKKLDPTVK
+1243 KTVGKKLTPTVK
-1255 LSKTTVALTL
+1255 LTATKLALKT
-1265 KQSETVKVSGLAKG
+1265 KQSVTVRATGLAKG
-1279 DSVKGWTSSDK
+1279 DYVKSWTSSKK
-1290 SIATVDKNGKITAT
+1290 SVATVDKNGKITAT
-1304 TKEGKATIT
+1304 SKEGT
-1313 VTLASG
+1313 
-1319 KKAQIA
+1319 A
-1325 VTVKET
+1325 V
-1331 KHVYTKWTKVSSAT
+1331 
-1345 VFAPE
+1345 
-1350 KRQSTCNLCGR
+1350 
-1361 KITREFG
+1361 
-1368 TKLTPTVKLT
+1368 
-1378 KTTLTLKTKQSV
+1378 
-1390 TVKASGLA
+1390 
-1398 RGDSV
+1398 
-1403 KKWTSSNK
+1403 
-1411 SIATVDKNGKITA
+1411 
-1424 TAKEGKAT
+1424 

-1445 AVTVKLIRTTKLT
+1445 TVTVKMIRTTKLT
-1458 NVPKTLSITA
+1458 KVPKTLSLTT

-1494 KIATVSSQGAVT
+1494 KIATVSSTGVIT
-1506 AVKAGSATITVQ
+1506 AKKVGKVTITVQ

-1523 ATVKVT
+1523 ATVTLT
-1529 VKKAPALKSIKNVP
+1529 VKKAPALKAIKNVP
-1543 GSKTIANGKTYTL
+1543 PKKTITKSKTYTL

-1566 AKITYTTSNKNVATV
+1566 AKITYTTSNKSIATV

>member
-37 EEVTAEDF
+37 GELTAEAF
-45 SDAGE
+45 SDNGE

-55 VTGDDFSDGEAVA
+55 VTEDDFSDGETAA
-68 EQSSADENGVVEDVP
+68 GQSSAGENEVVDVP
-83 AVQAEESSE
+83 AAQAEESSE

-191 QGPYSFTAT
+191 QGPYTFTAT

-213 NDGTATALATQNF
+213 NDGTATALATQDF
-226 TIVLAPEKR
+226 TIVLAPEKK

-255 TVDIQKDWNSLTPGE
+255 TVDIQKDWSSLTPAD

-296 TFIPSASGDMEVKLS
+296 TILPSASGDIEVKLS

-391 LESNINPADQSAV
+391 LQSNIDPADQAAV

-414 FGTLRPVYGT
+414 FGTLRSIYGT

-559 VTWESSDPEVISIQN
+559 VTWESSDPDVISIQN

-602 FKAND
+602 FRAND
-607 TLLNEYIEKAD
+607 ILLNEYIEKAD

-623 TKTFEVTVKGSGSQA
+623 TKTFKVTVKGSGSQA

-717 LFAYDKDTTA
+717 LFTYDKDTTA

-757 DTEIAMMDYA
+757 DAEIAMMDYA

-775 KGDNADVDSITTNL
+775 KGDNADADSITTNL

-799 EGKAVWVYT
+799 EGKAVWVYN

-878 HPDNAKLQK
+878 HLDNAKLQK

-903 AESEALKAKIQEA
+903 AEGEALKAKIQEA

-927 EAGQYPEGTKK
+927 EAGQYPEGTKD
-938 ALTEAIAAAQAVSDN
+938 ALSEAIKAAQAVSDN

-964 ITALTEA
+964 ITALAKA

-985 VTVIAATEANTSGK
+985 VTVIAGTEANTAGK

-1014 YTKPESVQAE
+1014 YVKPEKVQAE

-1052 VSEQGWIN
+1052 VNESGLIS
-1060 KVFGVTTASVGF
+1060 KAFGVTTANVSF
-1072 FVNNKMPISADTG
+1072 FVNNKMPLGDSG
-1085 YGSTCNEAVLQS
+1085 YGSMCNEAVLNS
-1097 GDILNVVLYHDT
+1097 GDVLNVFFYNDT
-1109 TGWSDKYLY
+1109 AGYSDEYLY
-1118 FDGIASDIMAKKD
+1118 FDSIACDIMAKKD
-1131 FTLNVKGFTAAWG
+1131 FILNVKGFKAAWG
-1144 DESVAQKDIT
+1144 EEASAQKDIT

-1163 AAATGTTDEN
+1163 TVATGTTDEN
-1173 GNVTLNVPA
+1173 GNVTLNAPA
-1182 EGTYTAVITKTPYE
+1182 EGTYTAAIVKTPYE

-1202 AQIVAKAHEH
+1202 AKVVAKAHEH
-1212 SYTTWKKVSDAT
+1212 SYTTWKKVSSAT

-1243 KDGGKKLDPTVK
+1243 KTVGEKLTPTVK
-1255 LSKTTVALTL
+1255 LTATKLALKT
-1265 KQSETVKVSGLAKG
+1265 KQSVTVRATGLAKG
-1279 DSVKGWTSSDK
+1279 DYVKSWTSSKK
-1290 SIATVDKNGKITAT
+1290 SVATVDKNGKITAT
-1304 TKEGKATIT
+1304 SKEGT
-1313 VTLASG
+1313 
-1319 KKAQIA
+1319 A
-1325 VTVKET
+1325 V
-1331 KHVYTKWTKVSSAT
+1331 
-1345 VFAPE
+1345 
-1350 KRQSTCNLCGR
+1350 
-1361 KITREFG
+1361 
-1368 TKLTPTVKLT
+1368 
-1378 KTTLTLKTKQSV
+1378 
-1390 TVKASGLA
+1390 
-1398 RGDSV
+1398 
-1403 KKWTSSNK
+1403 
-1411 SIATVDKNGKITA
+1411 
-1424 TAKEGKAT
+1424 

-1445 AVTVKLIRTTKLT
+1445 TVTVKMIRTTKLT
-1458 NVPKTLSITA
+1458 KVPKTLSLTT

-1494 KIATVSSQGAVT
+1494 KIATVSSTGVIT
-1506 AVKAGSATITVQ
+1506 AKKVGKVTITVQ

-1523 ATVKVT
+1523 ATVTLT
-1529 VKKAPALKSIKNVP
+1529 VKKAPALKAIKNVP
-1543 GSKTIANGKTYTL
+1543 TKKTITKGKTYTL

-1566 AKITYTTSNKNVATV
+1566 AKITYTTSNKSIATV